1 MQKKY
6 FNFQP
11 KGINTNM
18 SFKFQ
23 SNEYATYMKNIRL
36 TEDNNGVLSLQFEKG
51 NTKLLDIS
59 GTPIGVC
66 ILNKYLIIFTHS
78 TRLEGTEIFSTTDNI
93 YRIEIREDT
102 LNKELLFSGN
112 LNFDTNH
119 PIETLGVYENE
130 NIQKVYFIDG
140 KNQARVINIVY
151 TYRDRID
158 KYENKNIPISLI
170 DKSFDFVAEL
180 QLQEHIVI
188 SKILGNG
195 SFPQGTIQYVFSYY
209 NKNGRQSNLFYQS
222 PLQYLSY
229 ASGVSPEDKVN
240 CSFKLKI
247 YNPDKQFDYLRIYS
261 IIRTSQ
267 DATPTVKRVVDLSI
281 SDTNKNKTSL
291 SKVSTLNTG
300 SNLDDFGK
308 TMEVTNIAKFEQI
321 DNYNNGLYV
330 QGAVCYGK
338 YLFQAYIGGKFIDI
352 IDLETNQKQALL
364 TINIDVNTRAYHGNV
379 LSFGKD
385 IAPGSNFPYLYY
397 SCENNSN
404 PQILVI
410 KITSSNADSNQ
421 WTGELV
427 QTIYLPESNGGN
439 SQNGS
444 TDISTTFKHYYQ
456 NGCIDTENNC
466 IWVSGYTMESFNSNI
481 GAYDNNK
488 LIYRKY
494 ELPSVSEKKVYFSYN
509 NVLDSFILPFK
520 KGTQGMV
527 IRNNKLY
534 QCFGYDKGDVY
545 DEFLDCINLS
555 TKQIFH
561 SYQFPKT
568 QLAGL
573 GEELES
579 PYIYKNNLY
588 LSATVNSWRYYTLWS
603 ISFNGGGDIIV
614 PPEPPIPEEKADISF
629 IDNGSIGDIIDPTEL
644 LYLGGN
650 TICPNTFEQKD
661 GTLFLGNYEI
671 KNNDLTKEQVTNLA
685 ALLHDKISFKEI
697 STSINTNIDYYNY
710 EGLLLSEDI
719 AGFKYLE
726 YYGIAIQFQNING
739 RFSSPI
745 YLGSIRNYIPSKI
758 IQNGTSIKS
767 KRAIITCNFVT
778 GEISK
783 IIDLN
788 IWKKAR
794 LLMVKSDNSLR
805 TIQCQG
811 IVSPTVF
818 NYSDRYNNAAFA
830 MADWKM
836 SPIGHNCKPLTSNA
850 YTDCEI
856 QNISFS
862 RSPFSNSYK
871 GNVRDLTLKYWHIP
885 IASYQPECYYAAM
898 YDSGKLAKSF
908 AREAPQSYS
917 RTLEMINE
925 AYPDLTKDILK
936 AAIPVEEWRKYN
948 QDNLGSHVFNNIGNP
963 LYKDYLDNFSECFAR
978 DESIVTF
985 NSPDIE
991 EQANNINVYNTK
1003 FRIIGVL
1010 ESKPLFANFLVQG
1023 ENLND
1028 PSLGEIKI
1036 KQFDKLYSSL
1046 LWRDMDSSWDNL
1058 GSYDVN
1064 KDWLFATYLWHRETS
1079 FSDNGI
1085 EKKNSDGNSRKV
1097 WSKPLKKI
1105 ISNTRICNTL
1115 YLKDSIN
1122 YLSEIEEDK
1131 KFNYYD
1137 INLNECKVITTNNDS
1152 LYTIKS
1158 NQDSFYGKEKLTYY
1172 SDVNKLFPTHIEYNI
1187 RGVSYTGGNLLNYI
1201 ETDSYSNV
1209 KVDNKIVT
1217 SKDPIRIKYK
1227 ETPHAILNFATDNNQ
1242 VVTLPK
1248 PFETISITPQAKYFV
1263 FWNAVDRGSTTLNQR
1278 SYYKDSYLFK
1288 DWMDENSSTF
1298 ATTQNP
1304 YTGDNIK
1311 SFLNSEYSNI
1321 NVNRYDYYYLAELYT
1336 TNNSPYETYTGN
1348 KDIISQY
1355 SFISIGEPI
1364 DLEES
1369 VTLTGK
1375 YGDTYYQRWDCLK
1388 TFPYSTDDK
1397 NQYIDITS
1405 FFVESRINLDG
1416 RYDKQRGL
1424 KYNLGV
1430 LNTNF
1435 NLINK
1440 SYTQRNNFFNY
1451 RQIEDEGVN
1460 NFPNQITISK
1470 TKVLGEDVDSW
1481 TNITLASVFD
1491 LDGDKGKLNAIRK
1504 INNDLYCFQDN
1515 GISRLLY
1522 NSRVQV
1528 NTSDGV
1534 PIEIANSAK
1543 LQDKQYLSDSIGCQN
1558 KWAIKSTSSGIYFID
1573 NYNGGL
1579 YKLTS
1584 NGIESIS
1591 NNKMKNYFSSLP
1603 IGEWSPNN
1611 ITAKID
1617 YDDITKDLYII
1628 TKDSSLAYNEFLG
1641 EFTSFY
1647 SYNPLYIVNLQDKSL
1662 QLQTERIQD
1671 SALSEDITNIWE
1683 SYKGNYGSFYG
1694 SDKAEA
1700 NVEFIANG
1708 DFDSDKVFE
1717 TVELTTSDIAK
1728 INNWKADCYPFDTL
1742 EVSNEYQRGKNE
1754 ASFTNVKKKF
1764 RTWRWQVPRNNKKNE
1779 DGVITNR
1786 DRIRNMWAK
1795 IRLSKNYNS
1804 PLSIYDINVAYY
1816 S

>member
-11 KGINTNM
+11 KGMNTNM

-51 NTKLLDIS
+51 NKILNTGIS
-59 GTPIGVC
+59 GCVIGTCV
-66 ILNKYLIIFTHS
+66 LNKYLVLFTQKTEAHRRPDGS
-78 TRLEGTEIFSTTDNI
+78 IVSYNIDSIYRLEIVDN
-93 YRIEIREDT
+93 
-102 LNKELLFSGN
+102 ELITAQLFEGS
-112 LNFDTNH
+112 LNFDTKY

-140 KNQARVINIVY
+140 KNQARVINILEDY
-151 TYRDRID
+151 TA
-158 KYENKNIPISLI
+158 KYEDIIEYKATA
-170 DKSFDFVAEL
+170 FDFVPEL
-180 QLQEHIVI
+180 QLNESI
-188 SKILGNG
+188 SIKKIIGTG
-195 SFPQGTIQYVFSYY
+195 EFPQGTIQYVFSYY
-209 NKNGRQSNLFYQS
+209 NKNGRQSNLFTQS
-222 PLQYLSY
+222 DLQYLAY
-229 ASGVSPEDKVN
+229 NKGVSPEEKVN
-240 CSFKLKI
+240 CSFKI
-247 YNPDKQFDYLRIYS
+247 YIDNVDRQFDYLRIYS

-456 NGCIDTENNC
+456 NGCIDAENNC

-661 GTLFLGNYEI
+661 GTLFIGNYTINNNDISEETAIKIRNLLGN
-671 KNNDLTKEQVTNLA
+671 KLG
-685 ALLHDKISFKEI
+685 FKYRA
-697 STSINTNIDYYNY
+697 TSISYKGKNDYYNY
-710 EGLLLSEDI
+710 EGQLGESDV
-719 AGFKYLE
+719 AGFKYME
-726 YYGIAIQFQNING
+726 WYGVAIQFQNKNG

-745 YLGSIRNYIPSKI
+745 YLGSTRNYFPPSI
-758 IQNGTSIKS
+758 VDYNLSEEVGVNRGELNLDID
-767 KRAIITCNFVT
+767 ITELV
-778 GEISK
+778 K
-783 IIDLN
+783 IIDTN
-788 IWKKAR
+788 IWVKAR
-794 LLMVKSDNSLR
+794 LLIVNPTNSLK
-805 TIQCQG
+805 TVLCQG
-811 IVSPTVF
+811 IISSTVF
-818 NYSDRYNNAAFA
+818 NYRDRYNNAPFTMSSWRMNSLGKHLNSLFA
-830 MADWKM
+830 NSISW
-836 SPIGHNCKPLTSNA
+836 G
-850 YTDCEI
+850 EI
-856 QNISFS
+856 QNIEFS
-862 RSPFSNSYK
+862 KSPIIIGESS
-871 GNVRDLTLKYWHIP
+871 T
-885 IASYQPECYYAAM
+885 
-898 YDSGKLAKSF
+898 
-908 AREAPQSYS
+908 
-917 RTLEMINE
+917 
-925 AYPDLTKDILK
+925 TKI
-936 AAIPVEEWRKYN
+936 
-948 QDNLGSHVFNNIGNP
+948 NIGCTISLGYYRTIVISEDNRV
-963 LYKDYLDNFSECFAR
+963 LYDKTSPTTIKAKENLKKWNSNIDITKISDDSWKNNATILQEIKINDVDTIVNDFGECFAY
-978 DESIVTF
+978 DESLVTF

-991 EQANNINVYNTK
+991 NQYNNINKNAK
-1003 FRIIGVL
+1003 LRIIGIL
-1010 ESKPLFANFLVQG
+1010 KSNPLFSNYLIQG
-1023 ENLND
+1023 SDLND
-1028 PSLGEIKI
+1028 PSKGNVPTKNIKN
-1036 KQFDKLYSSL
+1036 FTSAL

-1058 GSYDVN
+1058 GDYDAN

-1079 FSDNGI
+1079 YSDNGI

-1097 WSKPLKKI
+1097 WSKPVKKI
-1105 ISNTRICNTL
+1105 ISNTRECTTS
-1115 YLKDSIN
+1115 YLRDS
-1122 YLSEIEEDK
+1122 LSYIDDIEEIN
-1131 KFNYYD
+1131 KFNYYELPIDD
-1137 INLNECKVITTNNDS
+1137 IKVITTNNDAIYKLNS
-1152 LYTIKS
+1152 NMGNSYTETLS
-1158 NQDSFYGKEKLTYY
+1158 YT
-1172 SDVNKLFPTHIEYNI
+1172 SDTNKLFPTNNEYPIYGQQYYAYNEDSI
-1187 RGVSYTGGNLLNYI
+1187 SDYI
-1201 ETDSYSNV
+1201 TYNTII
-1209 KVDNKIVT
+1209 VDGKAVT
-1217 SKDPIRIKYK
+1217 SKDPVRIKYR
-1227 ETPHAILNFATDNNQ
+1227 ETPHAIISFGSKNNST
-1242 VVTLPK
+1242 VKLPRMSINHKSEIDRVGEDAVTRRL
-1248 PFETISITPQAKYFV
+1248 
-1263 FWNAVDRGSTTLNQR
+1263 FWNTKNN
-1278 SYYKDSYLFK
+1278 SYTKDFIWTKYINEYTNY
-1288 DWMDENSSTF
+1288 M
-1298 ATTQNP
+1298 NP
-1304 YTGDNIK
+1304 TDIGNNYFFYNANP
-1311 SFLNSEYSNI
+1311 SI
-1321 NVNRYDYYYLAELYT
+1321 NDYYYLADLCVQDPDT
-1336 TNNSPYETYTGN
+1336 SPYELSNGN

-1355 SFISIGEPI
+1355 SFIPAGEAI
-1364 DLEES
+1364 N
-1369 VTLTGK
+1369 LTGETISLRGNH
-1375 YGDTYYQRWDCLK
+1375 GDTYYQRWDCLK

-1504 INNDLYCFQDN
+1504 INNDLYCFQDS
-1515 GISRLLY
+1515 GVSRLLY

-1558 KWAIKSTSSGIYFID
+1558 KWAIKSTPQGIYFVD
-1573 NYNGGL
+1573 TYNGEL
-1579 YKLTS
+1579 YRINDK
-1584 NGIESIS
+1584 GITPIS
-1591 NNKMKNYFSSLP
+1591 QNKFKNYFTKLRP
-1603 IGEWSPNN
+1603 NVWSPSLWNYNN
-1611 ITAKID
+1611 AEDFVDSIKLE
-1617 YDDITKDLYII
+1617 YDSTTSDLYII
-1628 TKDSSLAYNEFLG
+1628 NKDTALAYNELLG

-1647 SYNPLYIVNLQDKSL
+1647 DYGSVLYWINLEDKSL
-1662 QLQTERIQD
+1662 QIYNDEMYE
-1671 SALSEDITNIWE
+1671 A
-1683 SYKGNYGSFYG
+1683 YKGDYGTFKGKRNSP
-1694 SDKAEA
+1694 A
-1700 NVEFIANG
+1700 VIEFIANG

-1717 TVELTTSDIAK
+1717 TIELTTNDIAK

-1754 ASFTNVKKKF
+1754 ASSTNVKKKF
-1764 RTWRWQVPRNNKKNE
+1764 RTWRWQIPRNNKKNE
-1779 DGVITNR
+1779 DGIITNR

>member
-11 KGINTNM
+11 KGMNTNM

-78 TRLEGTEIFSTTDNI
+78 TRLKGTEISSTTDNI
-93 YRIEIREDT
+93 YRIEIKEDT

-158 KYENKNIPISLI
+158 EYERKNISINLI
-170 DKSFDFVAEL
+170 DKSLDFVAEL

-229 ASGVSPEDKVN
+229 ASGVSPEDKVD

-308 TMEVTNIAKFEQI
+308 TMKVTNIAKFEQI

-410 KITSSNADSNQ
+410 KITSSNTDSNQ

-588 LSATVNSWRYYTLWS
+588 LSATVNNWRYYTLWS

-661 GTLFLGNYEI
+661 GTLFIGNYTI
-671 KNNDLTKEQVTNLA
+671 NNNDISEETAIKIRNL
-685 ALLHDKISFKEI
+685 LSSKLGFKYKA
-697 STSINTNIDYYNY
+697 TSIFYKGKNDYYNY
-710 EGLLLSEDI
+710 EGQLGESDV
-719 AGFKYLE
+719 AGFKYME
-726 YYGIAIQFQNING
+726 WYGVAIQFQNKNG

-745 YLGSIRNYIPSKI
+745 YLGSTRNYFPSRIVDYNLSEVVGVNRGELNLDINITELAKI
-758 IQNGTSIKS
+758 VDT
-767 KRAIITCNFVT
+767 
-778 GEISK
+778 
-783 IIDLN
+783 N
-788 IWKKAR
+788 IWVKAR
-794 LLMVKSDNSLR
+794 LLIVNPTNNLKTVL
-805 TIQCQG
+805 CQG
-811 IVSPTVF
+811 IISSTVF
-818 NYSDRYNNAAFA
+818 NYRDRYNNAPFTMSSWRMNSLGKHLEPLFA
-830 MADWKM
+830 NSISWGEVQNIEFSK
-836 SPIGHNCKPLTSNA
+836 SPIIGGDSTTRIIIKCIMRLSYYRTIVVSEDTSVLYDRIATTIIKAKEKLKKWNA
-850 YTDCEI
+850 NIDITKIPDDSWKNNANIIQEI
-856 QNISFS
+856 
-862 RSPFSNSYK
+862 K
-871 GNVRDLTLKYWHIP
+871 
-885 IASYQPECYYAAM
+885 
-898 YDSGKLAKSF
+898 
-908 AREAPQSYS
+908 
-917 RTLEMINE
+917 IN
-925 AYPDLTKDILK
+925 DVDTIVNDF
-936 AAIPVEEWRKYN
+936 
-948 QDNLGSHVFNNIGNP
+948 G
-963 LYKDYLDNFSECFAR
+963 ECFAY
-978 DESIVTF
+978 DESLVTF

-991 EQANNINVYNTK
+991 NQYNNINK
-1003 FRIIGVL
+1003 KAKLRIIGIL
-1010 ESKPLFANFLVQG
+1010 KSNPLFSNYLIQG
-1023 ENLND
+1023 SDLND
-1028 PSLGEIKI
+1028 SSKGNVPTKNIKD
-1036 KQFDKLYSSL
+1036 FTSAL

-1058 GSYDVN
+1058 GDYDAN

-1079 FSDNGI
+1079 YSDNGI
-1085 EKKNSDGNSRKV
+1085 EKKNSNGNSRKV
-1097 WSKPLKKI
+1097 WSKPVKKI
-1105 ISNTRICNTL
+1105 ISNTRECTTF
-1115 YLKDSIN
+1115 YLRDCLSYIN
-1122 YLSEIEEDK
+1122 DIEEIN
-1131 KFNYYD
+1131 KFNYYELPIDD
-1137 INLNECKVITTNNDS
+1137 IKVITTNRDVIYKLNSNMGDS
-1152 LYTIKS
+1152 YTETLS
-1158 NQDSFYGKEKLTYY
+1158 YT
-1172 SDVNKLFPTHIEYNI
+1172 SDTNKLFPTNNEYPI
-1187 RGVSYTGGNLLNYI
+1187 YGQQYYAYKEDSTSDYI
-1201 ETDSYSNV
+1201 IYNTII
-1209 KVDNKIVT
+1209 VDDKAVT
-1217 SKDPIRIKYK
+1217 SKDPVRIKYK
-1227 ETPHAILNFATDNNQ
+1227 ETPHAIISFGSKNNSTIKLPRMSIKHKSEIDRVGEDA
-1242 VVTLPK
+1242 VVRKL
-1248 PFETISITPQAKYFV
+1248 
-1263 FWNAVDRGSTTLNQR
+1263 FWNTKNN
-1278 SYYKDSYLFK
+1278 SYTKDFIWTKYINEYANY
-1288 DWMDENSSTF
+1288 M
-1298 ATTQNP
+1298 NP
-1304 YTGDNIK
+1304 TNI
-1311 SFLNSEYSNI
+1311 EI
-1321 NVNRYDYYYLAELYT
+1321 NYFFYHANPSIIDYYYLADLCVQDPDT
-1336 TNNSPYETYTGN
+1336 SPYELSNGN

-1355 SFISIGEPI
+1355 SFIPAGEAIELIGDTI
-1364 DLEES
+1364 SLR
-1369 VTLTGK
+1369 GNH
-1375 YGDTYYQRWDCLK
+1375 GDTYYQRWDCLK

-1451 RQIEDEGVN
+1451 RQIEDEGVI

-1481 TNITLASVFD
+1481 TNVTLASVFD

-1515 GISRLLY
+1515 GISKLLY

-1528 NTSDGV
+1528 NTSDGI

-1754 ASFTNVKKKF
+1754 ASSINVKKKF
-1764 RTWRWQVPRNNKKNE
+1764 RTWRWQIPRNSKKNE
-1779 DGVITNR
+1779 DGIITNR

-1795 IRLSKNYNS
+1795 IKLSKKYNS

>member
-11 KGINTNM
+11 KGMNTNM

-51 NTKLLDIS
+51 NKILNTGIS
-59 GTPIGVC
+59 GCVIGTCV
-66 ILNKYLIIFTHS
+66 LNKYLVLFTQKTEAHRRPDGS
-78 TRLEGTEIFSTTDNI
+78 IVSYNIDSIYRLEIVDN
-93 YRIEIREDT
+93 
-102 LNKELLFSGN
+102 ELITAQLFEGS
-112 LNFDTNH
+112 LNFDTKY

-140 KNQARVINIVY
+140 KNQARVINILEDY
-151 TYRDRID
+151 TA
-158 KYENKNIPISLI
+158 KYEDIIEYKATA
-170 DKSFDFVAEL
+170 FDFVPEL
-180 QLQEHIVI
+180 QLNESI
-188 SKILGNG
+188 SIKKIIGTG
-195 SFPQGTIQYVFSYY
+195 EFPQGTIQYVFSYY
-209 NKNGRQSNLFYQS
+209 NKNGRQSNLFTQS
-222 PLQYLSY
+222 DLQYLAY
-229 ASGVSPEDKVN
+229 NKGVSPEEKVN
-240 CSFKLKI
+240 CSFKI
-247 YNPDKQFDYLRIYS
+247 YIDNVDRQFDYLRIYS

-456 NGCIDTENNC
+456 NGCIDAENNC

-661 GTLFLGNYEI
+661 GTLFIGNYTINNNDISEETAIKIRNLLGN
-671 KNNDLTKEQVTNLA
+671 KLG
-685 ALLHDKISFKEI
+685 FKYRA
-697 STSINTNIDYYNY
+697 TSISYKGKNDYYNY
-710 EGLLLSEDI
+710 EGQLGESDV
-719 AGFKYLE
+719 AGFKYME
-726 YYGIAIQFQNING
+726 WYGVAIQFQNKNG

-745 YLGSIRNYIPSKI
+745 YLGSTRNYFPPSI
-758 IQNGTSIKS
+758 VDYNLSEEVGVNRGELNLDID
-767 KRAIITCNFVT
+767 ITELV
-778 GEISK
+778 K
-783 IIDLN
+783 IIDTN
-788 IWKKAR
+788 IWVKAR
-794 LLMVKSDNSLR
+794 LLIVNPTNSLK
-805 TIQCQG
+805 TVLCQG
-811 IVSPTVF
+811 IISSTVF
-818 NYSDRYNNAAFA
+818 NYRDRYNNAPFTMSSWRMNSLGKHLNSLFA
-830 MADWKM
+830 NSISW
-836 SPIGHNCKPLTSNA
+836 G
-850 YTDCEI
+850 EI
-856 QNISFS
+856 QNIEFS
-862 RSPFSNSYK
+862 KSPIIIGESSTTKINIKCTIYLGYYRTIVISEDNRVLYDKTSPTTIKAKENLKKWNSNIDITKIS
-871 GNVRDLTLKYWHIP
+871 D
-885 IASYQPECYYAAM
+885 
-898 YDSGKLAKSF
+898 DSWKNNATILQEIK
-908 AREAPQSYS
+908 
-917 RTLEMINE
+917 IN
-925 AYPDLTKDILK
+925 DVDTIVNDF
-936 AAIPVEEWRKYN
+936 
-948 QDNLGSHVFNNIGNP
+948 G
-963 LYKDYLDNFSECFAR
+963 ECFAY
-978 DESIVTF
+978 DESLVTF

-991 EQANNINVYNTK
+991 NQYNNINKNAK
-1003 FRIIGVL
+1003 LRIIGIL
-1010 ESKPLFANFLVQG
+1010 KSNPLFSNYLIQG
-1023 ENLND
+1023 SDLND
-1028 PSLGEIKI
+1028 PSKGNVPTKNIKN
-1036 KQFDKLYSSL
+1036 FTSAL

-1058 GSYDVN
+1058 GDYDAN

-1079 FSDNGI
+1079 YSDNGI

-1097 WSKPLKKI
+1097 WSKPVKKI
-1105 ISNTRICNTL
+1105 ISNTRECTTS
-1115 YLKDSIN
+1115 YLRDS
-1122 YLSEIEEDK
+1122 LSYIDDIEEIN
-1131 KFNYYD
+1131 KFNYYELPIDD
-1137 INLNECKVITTNNDS
+1137 IKVITTNNDAIYKLNS
-1152 LYTIKS
+1152 NMGNSYTETLS
-1158 NQDSFYGKEKLTYY
+1158 YT
-1172 SDVNKLFPTHIEYNI
+1172 SDTNKLFPTNNEYPIYGQQYYAYNEDSI
-1187 RGVSYTGGNLLNYI
+1187 SDYI
-1201 ETDSYSNV
+1201 TYNTII
-1209 KVDNKIVT
+1209 VDGKAVT
-1217 SKDPIRIKYK
+1217 SKDPVRIKYR
-1227 ETPHAILNFATDNNQ
+1227 ETPHAIISFGSKNNST
-1242 VVTLPK
+1242 VKLPRMSINHKSEIDRVGEDAVTRRL
-1248 PFETISITPQAKYFV
+1248 
-1263 FWNAVDRGSTTLNQR
+1263 FWNTKNN
-1278 SYYKDSYLFK
+1278 SYTKDFIWTKYINEYTNY
-1288 DWMDENSSTF
+1288 M
-1298 ATTQNP
+1298 NP
-1304 YTGDNIK
+1304 TDIGNNYFFYNANP
-1311 SFLNSEYSNI
+1311 SI
-1321 NVNRYDYYYLAELYT
+1321 NDYYYLADLCVQDPDT
-1336 TNNSPYETYTGN
+1336 SPYELSNGN

-1355 SFISIGEPI
+1355 SFIPAGEAI
-1364 DLEES
+1364 N
-1369 VTLTGK
+1369 LTGETISLRGNH
-1375 YGDTYYQRWDCLK
+1375 GDTYYQRWDCLK

-1504 INNDLYCFQDN
+1504 INNDLYCFQDS
-1515 GISRLLY
+1515 GVSRLLY

-1558 KWAIKSTSSGIYFID
+1558 KWAIKSTPQGIYFVD
-1573 NYNGGL
+1573 TYNGEL
-1579 YKLTS
+1579 YRINDK
-1584 NGIESIS
+1584 GITPIS
-1591 NNKMKNYFSSLP
+1591 QNKFKNYFTKLRP
-1603 IGEWSPNN
+1603 NVWSPSLWNYNN
-1611 ITAKID
+1611 AEDFVDSIKLE
-1617 YDDITKDLYII
+1617 YDSTTSDLYII
-1628 TKDSSLAYNEFLG
+1628 NKDTALAYNELLG

-1647 SYNPLYIVNLQDKSL
+1647 DYGSVLYWINLEDKSL
-1662 QLQTERIQD
+1662 QIYNDGMYE
-1671 SALSEDITNIWE
+1671 A
-1683 SYKGNYGSFYG
+1683 YKGDYGTFKGKRNS
-1694 SDKAEA
+1694 SA
-1700 NVEFIANG
+1700 VIEFIANG

>member
-11 KGINTNM
+11 KGMNTNM

-51 NTKLLDIS
+51 NKILNTGIS
-59 GTPIGVC
+59 GCVIGTCV
-66 ILNKYLIIFTHS
+66 LNKYLVLFTQKTEAHRRPDGS
-78 TRLEGTEIFSTTDNI
+78 IVSYNIDSIYRLEIVDNELITTQ
-93 YRIEIREDT
+93 
-102 LNKELLFSGN
+102 LFEGS
-112 LNFDTNH
+112 LNFDTKY

-140 KNQARVINIVY
+140 KNQARVINILEDY
-151 TYRDRID
+151 TS
-158 KYENKNIPISLI
+158 KYEGIIEYKATAFN
-170 DKSFDFVAEL
+170 FVPEL
-180 QLQEHIVI
+180 QLNESI
-188 SKILGNG
+188 SIKKIIGTG
-195 SFPQGTIQYVFSYY
+195 EFPQGTIQYVFSYY

-240 CSFKLKI
+240 CSFKLRI

-267 DATPTVKRVVDLSI
+267 DATPTVKRVIDLSI
-281 SDTNKNKTSL
+281 SNTNKNETSL
-291 SKVSTLNTG
+291 TKVSTLNTG

-308 TMEVTNIAKFEQI
+308 TMKVNNIAKFEQI

-330 QGAVCYGK
+330 QGAACYGK
-338 YLFQAYIGGKFIDI
+338 YLFQAYIGGKLIDI

-364 TINIDVNTRAYHGNV
+364 TINIDVNTQAYHGNV

-397 SCENNSN
+397 SCENNSK

-427 QTIYLPESNGGN
+427 QTIYLPECNGGN

-444 TDISTTFKHYYQ
+444 IDISTTFKHYYQ
-456 NGCIDTENNC
+456 NGCIDAENNC
-466 IWVSGYTMESFNSNI
+466 IWVSGYTMESFNNNI

-488 LIYRKY
+488 LIYKKY

-534 QCFGYDKGDVY
+534 QCFGYDNEDVY
-545 DEFLDCINLS
+545 DEFLDCIDLS
-555 TKQIFH
+555 TKQVFH

-568 QLAGL
+568 QLEGL

-588 LSATVNSWRYYTLWS
+588 LSATVNSWRYYTLWN
-603 ISFNGGGDIIV
+603 ISFNGGGGTTV
-614 PPEPPIPEEKADISF
+614 KPSEPPIPEEEADISF

-661 GTLFLGNYEI
+661 GTLFIGNYTINNNDISKETAI
-671 KNNDLTKEQVTNLA
+671 KVRNLLGSKFGFKYRATSISYKGKNN
-685 ALLHDKISFKEI
+685 
-697 STSINTNIDYYNY
+697 YYNY
-710 EGLLLSEDI
+710 EGQLGESDV
-719 AGFKYLE
+719 AGFKYME
-726 YYGIAIQFQNING
+726 WYGVAIQFQNKNG

-745 YLGSIRNYIPSKI
+745 YLGSTRNYFPPYIVDYNLSEEVGVNRGELNLDI
-758 IQNGTSIKS
+758 D
-767 KRAIITCNFVT
+767 ITKL
-778 GEISK
+778 IK
-783 IIDLN
+783 IIDTN
-788 IWKKAR
+788 IWVKAR
-794 LLMVKSDNSLR
+794 LLIVNPTNSLK
-805 TIQCQG
+805 TVLCQG
-811 IVSPTVF
+811 IISSTVF
-818 NYSDRYNNAAFA
+818 NYRDRYNNAPFTMSSWRMNSLGKHLNPLFA
-830 MADWKM
+830 NSISW
-836 SPIGHNCKPLTSNA
+836 G
-850 YTDCEI
+850 EI
-856 QNISFS
+856 QNIEFS
-862 RSPFSNSYK
+862 KSPIIG
-871 GNVRDLTLKYWHIP
+871 GNTITKINIKCTINLAI
-885 IASYQPECYYAAM
+885 YYRTIVISEDNRVL
-898 YDSGKLAKSF
+898 YDKTSPNIITAKSNLKKWNSNIDVSKISDDSWKNN
-908 AREAPQSYS
+908 ATISQEI
-917 RTLEMINE
+917 EINSVNTIVN
-925 AYPDLTKDILK
+925 DF
-936 AAIPVEEWRKYN
+936 
-948 QDNLGSHVFNNIGNP
+948 G
-963 LYKDYLDNFSECFAR
+963 ECFAY
-978 DESIVTF
+978 DESLVTF

-991 EQANNINVYNTK
+991 NQYNNINKNTK
-1003 FRIIGVL
+1003 LRIIGIL
-1010 ESKPLFANFLVQG
+1010 KSNPLFSNYLIQG
-1023 ENLND
+1023 SDLND
-1028 PSLGEIKI
+1028 PSKGNVPTKNIKD
-1036 KQFDKLYSSL
+1036 FTSAL

-1058 GSYDVN
+1058 SDYDAN
-1064 KDWLFATYLWHRETS
+1064 KDWLFTTYLWHRETS
-1079 FSDNGI
+1079 YSDNGI

-1097 WSKPLKKI
+1097 WSKPVKKI
-1105 ISNTRICNTL
+1105 ISNTRECTTS
-1115 YLKDSIN
+1115 YLRDSLR
-1122 YLSEIEEDK
+1122 YVDDIEEIN
-1131 KFNYYD
+1131 KFNYYELPIDD
-1137 INLNECKVITTNNDS
+1137 IKVITTNSDAIYKLNSNMGDS
-1152 LYTIKS
+1152 YTETLS
-1158 NQDSFYGKEKLTYY
+1158 YT
-1172 SDVNKLFPTHIEYNI
+1172 SDTNKLFPTNNEYPIYGQQYYAYNEDSI
-1187 RGVSYTGGNLLNYI
+1187 SDYI
-1201 ETDSYSNV
+1201 TYNTII
-1209 KVDNKIVT
+1209 VDGKAVT
-1217 SKDPIRIKYK
+1217 SKDPVRIKYK
-1227 ETPHAILNFATDNNQ
+1227 ETPHAIISFGSKNNST
-1242 VVTLPK
+1242 VKLPRMSINHKSEMDRVGEDAVTRRL
-1248 PFETISITPQAKYFV
+1248 
-1263 FWNAVDRGSTTLNQR
+1263 FWNTKNN
-1278 SYYKDSYLFK
+1278 SYTKDFIWTKYI
-1288 DWMDENSSTF
+1288 N
-1298 ATTQNP
+1298 
-1304 YTGDNIK
+1304 
-1311 SFLNSEYSNI
+1311 EYSNYMNPTDIGTNYFFYNANPSI
-1321 NVNRYDYYYLAELYT
+1321 NDYYYLADLCVQDPDT
-1336 TNNSPYETYTGN
+1336 SPYELNTGN
-1348 KDIISQY
+1348 EDIISQY
-1355 SFISIGEPI
+1355 SFIPVGEAI
-1364 DLEES
+1364 R
-1369 VTLTGK
+1369 LTGETISLRGN

-1388 TFPYSTDDK
+1388 TFPYSTNDK

-1470 TKVLGEDVDSW
+1470 TKVLGEDIDSW

-1491 LDGDKGKLNAIRK
+1491 LDGDKGKINAIRK
-1504 INNDLYCFQDN
+1504 INNDLYCFQDS

-1543 LQDKQYLSDSIGCQN
+1543 LQDKQYLSNSIGCQN
-1558 KWAIKSTSSGIYFID
+1558 KWAIKSTPSGIYFVD
-1573 NYNGGL
+1573 AYNREL
-1579 YKLTS
+1579 YRINDK
-1584 NGIESIS
+1584 GITPIS
-1591 NNKMKNYFSSLP
+1591 QNKFKNYFTKLSP
-1603 IGEWSPNN
+1603 NVWSPSLWNYNN
-1611 ITAKID
+1611 AENFVDSIKLEYDSITS
-1617 YDDITKDLYII
+1617 DLYII
-1628 TKDSSLAYNEFLG
+1628 NKDTALAYNELLG

-1647 SYNPLYIVNLQDKSL
+1647 DYGSVLYWINLEDKSL
-1662 QLQTERIQD
+1662 QIYNDGMYE
-1671 SALSEDITNIWE
+1671 A
-1683 SYKGNYGSFYG
+1683 YKGDYGTFKGKRNRS
-1694 SDKAEA
+1694 A
-1700 NVEFIANG
+1700 VIEFIANG

-1728 INNWKADCYPFDTL
+1728 INNWKADYYPFDTL
-1742 EVSNEYQRGKNE
+1742 NVSNEYQEGNNI
-1754 ASFTNVKKKF
+1754 ASGTTIKKKF
-1764 RTWRWQVPRNNKKNE
+1764 RTWRWQIPRNNKKNE
-1779 DGVITNR
+1779 DGIITNR

>member
-78 TRLEGTEIFSTTDNI
+78 TRLKGTEISSTTDNI
-93 YRIEIREDT
+93 YRIEIKEDT

-158 KYENKNIPISLI
+158 EYERKNISINLI
-170 DKSFDFVAEL
+170 DKSLDFIAEL

-661 GTLFLGNYEI
+661 GTLFIGNYTI
-671 KNNDLTKEQVTNLA
+671 NNNDISEETAIKIRNL
-685 ALLHDKISFKEI
+685 LSSKLGFKYKA
-697 STSINTNIDYYNY
+697 TSIFYKGKNDYYNY
-710 EGLLLSEDI
+710 EGQLGESDV
-719 AGFKYLE
+719 AGFKYME
-726 YYGIAIQFQNING
+726 WYGVAIQFQNKNG

-745 YLGSIRNYIPSKI
+745 YLGSTRNYFPSRIVDYNLSEVVGVNRGELNLDINITELAKI
-758 IQNGTSIKS
+758 VDT
-767 KRAIITCNFVT
+767 
-778 GEISK
+778 
-783 IIDLN
+783 N
-788 IWKKAR
+788 IWVKAR
-794 LLMVKSDNSLR
+794 LLIVNPTNNLKTVL
-805 TIQCQG
+805 CQG
-811 IVSPTVF
+811 IISSTVF
-818 NYSDRYNNAAFA
+818 NYRDRYNNAPFTMSSWRMNSLGKHLKPLFA
-830 MADWKM
+830 NSISWGEVQNIEFSK
-836 SPIGHNCKPLTSNA
+836 SPIIGGNSTTRIIIKCIMRLSHYRTIVVSEDTRVLYDNTSPTIIKAKENLKKWNA
-850 YTDCEI
+850 NIDITKIPDDSWKNNANIIQEI
-856 QNISFS
+856 
-862 RSPFSNSYK
+862 K
-871 GNVRDLTLKYWHIP
+871 
-885 IASYQPECYYAAM
+885 
-898 YDSGKLAKSF
+898 
-908 AREAPQSYS
+908 
-917 RTLEMINE
+917 IN
-925 AYPDLTKDILK
+925 DVDTIVNDF
-936 AAIPVEEWRKYN
+936 
-948 QDNLGSHVFNNIGNP
+948 G
-963 LYKDYLDNFSECFAR
+963 ECFAY
-978 DESIVTF
+978 DESLVTF

-991 EQANNINVYNTK
+991 NQYNNINK
-1003 FRIIGVL
+1003 KAKLRIIGIL
-1010 ESKPLFANFLVQG
+1010 KSNPLFSNYLIQG
-1023 ENLND
+1023 SDLND
-1028 PSLGEIKI
+1028 SSKGNVPTKNIKD
-1036 KQFDKLYSSL
+1036 FTSAL

-1058 GSYDVN
+1058 GDYDAN

-1079 FSDNGI
+1079 YSDNGI
-1085 EKKNSDGNSRKV
+1085 EKKNSNGNSRKV
-1097 WSKPLKKI
+1097 WSKPVKKI
-1105 ISNTRICNTL
+1105 ISNTRECTTS
-1115 YLKDSIN
+1115 YLRDSLSYIN
-1122 YLSEIEEDK
+1122 DIEEIN
-1131 KFNYYD
+1131 KFNYYELPIDD
-1137 INLNECKVITTNNDS
+1137 IKVITTNRDVIYKLNSNMGDS
-1152 LYTIKS
+1152 YTETLS
-1158 NQDSFYGKEKLTYY
+1158 YT
-1172 SDVNKLFPTHIEYNI
+1172 SDTNKLFPTNNEYPI
-1187 RGVSYTGGNLLNYI
+1187 YGQQYYAYKEDSISDYI
-1201 ETDSYSNV
+1201 IYNTII
-1209 KVDNKIVT
+1209 VDGKAVT
-1217 SKDPIRIKYK
+1217 SKDPVRIKYK
-1227 ETPHAILNFATDNNQ
+1227 ETPHAIISFGSKNNSTIKLPRMSIKHKSEIDRVGEDA
-1242 VVTLPK
+1242 VVRKL
-1248 PFETISITPQAKYFV
+1248 
-1263 FWNAVDRGSTTLNQR
+1263 FWNTENN
-1278 SYYKDSYLFK
+1278 SYTKDFIWTKYINEYANY
-1288 DWMDENSSTF
+1288 M
-1298 ATTQNP
+1298 NP
-1304 YTGDNIK
+1304 TNIETNYFFYNANP
-1311 SFLNSEYSNI
+1311 SI
-1321 NVNRYDYYYLAELYT
+1321 NDYYYLADLCVQDPDT
-1336 TNNSPYETYTGN
+1336 SPYELSNGN

-1355 SFISIGEPI
+1355 SFIPAGEAIELIGDTI
-1364 DLEES
+1364 SLR
-1369 VTLTGK
+1369 GNH
-1375 YGDTYYQRWDCLK
+1375 GDTYYQRWDCLK

-1470 TKVLGEDVDSW
+1470 TKVLGEDIDSW

-1754 ASFTNVKKKF
+1754 ASSINVKKKF
-1764 RTWRWQVPRNNKKNE
+1764 RTWRWQIPRNSKKNE
-1779 DGVITNR
+1779 DGIITNR

-1795 IRLSKNYNS
+1795 IKLSKKYNS

>member
-11 KGINTNM
+11 KGMNTNM

-51 NTKLLDIS
+51 NKILNTGIS
-59 GTPIGVC
+59 GCVIGTCV
-66 ILNKYLIIFTHS
+66 LNKYLVLFTQKTEAHRRPDGS
-78 TRLEGTEIFSTTDNI
+78 IVSYNIDSIYRLEIVDN
-93 YRIEIREDT
+93 
-102 LNKELLFSGN
+102 ELITAQLFEGS
-112 LNFDTNH
+112 LNFDTKY

-140 KNQARVINIVY
+140 KNQARVINILEDY
-151 TYRDRID
+151 TA
-158 KYENKNIPISLI
+158 KYEDIIEYKATA
-170 DKSFDFVAEL
+170 FDFVPEL
-180 QLQEHIVI
+180 QLNESI
-188 SKILGNG
+188 SIKKIIGTG
-195 SFPQGTIQYVFSYY
+195 EFPQGTIQYVFSYY
-209 NKNGRQSNLFYQS
+209 NKNGRQSNLFTQS
-222 PLQYLSY
+222 DLQYLAY
-229 ASGVSPEDKVN
+229 NKGVSPEEKVN
-240 CSFKLKI
+240 CSFKI
-247 YNPDKQFDYLRIYS
+247 YIDNVDRQFDYLRIYS

-456 NGCIDTENNC
+456 NGCIDAENNC

-661 GTLFLGNYEI
+661 GTLFIGNYTINNNDISEETAIKIRNLLGN
-671 KNNDLTKEQVTNLA
+671 KLG
-685 ALLHDKISFKEI
+685 FKYRA
-697 STSINTNIDYYNY
+697 TSISYKGKNDYYNY
-710 EGLLLSEDI
+710 EGQLGESDV
-719 AGFKYLE
+719 AGFKYME
-726 YYGIAIQFQNING
+726 WYGVAIQFQNKNG

-745 YLGSIRNYIPSKI
+745 YLGSTRNYFPPSI
-758 IQNGTSIKS
+758 VDYNLSEEVGVNRGELNLDID
-767 KRAIITCNFVT
+767 ITELV
-778 GEISK
+778 K
-783 IIDLN
+783 IIDTN
-788 IWKKAR
+788 IWVKAR
-794 LLMVKSDNSLR
+794 LLIVNPTNSLK
-805 TIQCQG
+805 TVLCQG
-811 IVSPTVF
+811 IISSTVF
-818 NYSDRYNNAAFA
+818 NYRDRYNNAPFTMSSWRMNSLGKHLNSLFA
-830 MADWKM
+830 NSISW
-836 SPIGHNCKPLTSNA
+836 G
-850 YTDCEI
+850 EI
-856 QNISFS
+856 QNIEFS
-862 RSPFSNSYK
+862 KSPIIIGESSTTKINIKCTIYLGYYRTIVISEDNRVLYDKTSPTIIKAKENLKKWNSNIDITKIS
-871 GNVRDLTLKYWHIP
+871 D
-885 IASYQPECYYAAM
+885 
-898 YDSGKLAKSF
+898 DSWKNNATILQEIK
-908 AREAPQSYS
+908 
-917 RTLEMINE
+917 IN
-925 AYPDLTKDILK
+925 DVDTIVNDF
-936 AAIPVEEWRKYN
+936 
-948 QDNLGSHVFNNIGNP
+948 G
-963 LYKDYLDNFSECFAR
+963 ECFAY
-978 DESIVTF
+978 DESLVTF

-991 EQANNINVYNTK
+991 NQYNNINKNAK
-1003 FRIIGVL
+1003 LRIIGIL
-1010 ESKPLFANFLVQG
+1010 KSNPLFSNYLIQG
-1023 ENLND
+1023 SDLND
-1028 PSLGEIKI
+1028 PSKGNVPTKNIKN
-1036 KQFDKLYSSL
+1036 FTSAL

-1058 GSYDVN
+1058 GDYDAN

-1079 FSDNGI
+1079 YSDNGI

-1097 WSKPLKKI
+1097 WSKPVKKI
-1105 ISNTRICNTL
+1105 ISNTRECTTS
-1115 YLKDSIN
+1115 YLRDS
-1122 YLSEIEEDK
+1122 LSYIDDIEEIN
-1131 KFNYYD
+1131 KFNYYELPIDD
-1137 INLNECKVITTNNDS
+1137 IKVITTNNDAIYKLNS
-1152 LYTIKS
+1152 NMGNSYTETLS
-1158 NQDSFYGKEKLTYY
+1158 YT
-1172 SDVNKLFPTHIEYNI
+1172 SDTNKLFPTNNEYPIYGQQYYAYNEDSI
-1187 RGVSYTGGNLLNYI
+1187 SDYI
-1201 ETDSYSNV
+1201 TYNTII
-1209 KVDNKIVT
+1209 VDGKAVT
-1217 SKDPIRIKYK
+1217 SKDPVRIKYR
-1227 ETPHAILNFATDNNQ
+1227 ETPHAIISFGSKNNST
-1242 VVTLPK
+1242 VKLPR
-1248 PFETISITPQAKYFV
+1248 ISINHKSEIDRVGEDAVTRRL
-1263 FWNAVDRGSTTLNQR
+1263 FWNTKNN
-1278 SYYKDSYLFK
+1278 SYTKDFIWTKYINEYTNY
-1288 DWMDENSSTF
+1288 M
-1298 ATTQNP
+1298 NP
-1304 YTGDNIK
+1304 TDIGNNYFFYNANP
-1311 SFLNSEYSNI
+1311 SI
-1321 NVNRYDYYYLAELYT
+1321 NDYYYLADLCVQDPDT
-1336 TNNSPYETYTGN
+1336 SPYELSNGN

-1355 SFISIGEPI
+1355 SFIPAGEAI
-1364 DLEES
+1364 N
-1369 VTLTGK
+1369 LTGETISLRGNH
-1375 YGDTYYQRWDCLK
+1375 GDTYYQRWDCLK

-1451 RQIEDEGVN
+1451 RQIEDEGVV

-1481 TNITLASVFD
+1481 TNVTLASVFD

-1504 INNDLYCFQDN
+1504 INNDLYCFQDS
-1515 GISRLLY
+1515 GVSRLLY

-1558 KWAIKSTSSGIYFID
+1558 KWAIKSTPQGIYFVD
-1573 NYNGGL
+1573 TYNGEL
-1579 YKLTS
+1579 YRINDK
-1584 NGIESIS
+1584 GITPIS
-1591 NNKMKNYFSSLP
+1591 QNKFKNYFTKLRP
-1603 IGEWSPNN
+1603 NVWSPSLWNYNN
-1611 ITAKID
+1611 AEDFVDSIKLE
-1617 YDDITKDLYII
+1617 YDSTTSDLYII
-1628 TKDSSLAYNEFLG
+1628 NKDTALAYNELLG

-1647 SYNPLYIVNLQDKSL
+1647 DYGSVLYWINLEDKSL
-1662 QLQTERIQD
+1662 QIYNDGMYE
-1671 SALSEDITNIWE
+1671 A
-1683 SYKGNYGSFYG
+1683 YKGDYGTFKGKRNSP
-1694 SDKAEA
+1694 A
-1700 NVEFIANG
+1700 VIEFIANG

-1717 TVELTTSDIAK
+1717 TIELTTSDIAK

-1754 ASFTNVKKKF
+1754 ASSTNVKKKF
-1764 RTWRWQVPRNNKKNE
+1764 RTWRWQIPRNNKKNE
-1779 DGVITNR
+1779 DGIITNR

>member
-11 KGINTNM
+11 KGMNTNM

-78 TRLEGTEIFSTTDNI
+78 TRLKGTEISSTTDNI
-93 YRIEIREDT
+93 YRIEIKEDT

-158 KYENKNIPISLI
+158 EYERKNISINLI
-170 DKSFDFVAEL
+170 DKSLDFIAEL

-410 KITSSNADSNQ
+410 KITSSNTDSNQ

-661 GTLFLGNYEI
+661 GTLFIGNYTI
-671 KNNDLTKEQVTNLA
+671 NNNDISEETAIKIRNL
-685 ALLHDKISFKEI
+685 LSSKLGFKYKA
-697 STSINTNIDYYNY
+697 TSIFYKGKNDYYNY
-710 EGLLLSEDI
+710 EGQLGESDV
-719 AGFKYLE
+719 AGFKYME
-726 YYGIAIQFQNING
+726 WYGVAIQFQNKNG

-745 YLGSIRNYIPSKI
+745 YLGSTRNYFPSRIVDYNLSEVVGVNRGELNLDINIIELAKI
-758 IQNGTSIKS
+758 VDT
-767 KRAIITCNFVT
+767 
-778 GEISK
+778 
-783 IIDLN
+783 N
-788 IWKKAR
+788 IWVKAR
-794 LLMVKSDNSLR
+794 LLIVNPTNNLKTVL
-805 TIQCQG
+805 CQG
-811 IVSPTVF
+811 IISSTVF
-818 NYSDRYNNAAFA
+818 NYRDRYNNAPFTMSSWRMNSLGKHLKPLFA
-830 MADWKM
+830 NSISWGEVQNIEFSK
-836 SPIGHNCKPLTSNA
+836 SPIIGGNSTTRIIIKCIMQLSHYRTIVVSEDTRVLYDNTSPTIIKAKENLKKWNA
-850 YTDCEI
+850 NIDITKIPDDSWKNNANIIQEI
-856 QNISFS
+856 
-862 RSPFSNSYK
+862 K
-871 GNVRDLTLKYWHIP
+871 
-885 IASYQPECYYAAM
+885 
-898 YDSGKLAKSF
+898 
-908 AREAPQSYS
+908 
-917 RTLEMINE
+917 IN
-925 AYPDLTKDILK
+925 DVDTIVNDF
-936 AAIPVEEWRKYN
+936 
-948 QDNLGSHVFNNIGNP
+948 G
-963 LYKDYLDNFSECFAR
+963 ECFAY
-978 DESIVTF
+978 DESLVTF

-991 EQANNINVYNTK
+991 NQYNNINK
-1003 FRIIGVL
+1003 KAKLRIIGIL
-1010 ESKPLFANFLVQG
+1010 KSNPLFSNYLIQG
-1023 ENLND
+1023 SDLND
-1028 PSLGEIKI
+1028 SSKGNVPTKNIKD
-1036 KQFDKLYSSL
+1036 FTSAL

-1058 GSYDVN
+1058 GDYDAN

-1079 FSDNGI
+1079 YSDNGI
-1085 EKKNSDGNSRKV
+1085 EKKNSNGNSRKV
-1097 WSKPLKKI
+1097 WSKPVKKI
-1105 ISNTRICNTL
+1105 ISNTRECTTS
-1115 YLKDSIN
+1115 YLRDSLSYIN
-1122 YLSEIEEDK
+1122 DIEEIN
-1131 KFNYYD
+1131 KFNYYELPIDD
-1137 INLNECKVITTNNDS
+1137 IKVITTNRDVIYKLNSNMGDS
-1152 LYTIKS
+1152 YTETLS
-1158 NQDSFYGKEKLTYY
+1158 YT
-1172 SDVNKLFPTHIEYNI
+1172 SDTNKLFPTNNEYPI
-1187 RGVSYTGGNLLNYI
+1187 YGQQYYAYKEDSISDYI
-1201 ETDSYSNV
+1201 IYNTII
-1209 KVDNKIVT
+1209 VDGKAVT
-1217 SKDPIRIKYK
+1217 SKDPVRIKYK
-1227 ETPHAILNFATDNNQ
+1227 ETPHAIISFGSKNNSTIKLPRMSIKHKSEIDRVGEDA
-1242 VVTLPK
+1242 VVRKL
-1248 PFETISITPQAKYFV
+1248 
-1263 FWNAVDRGSTTLNQR
+1263 FWNTENN
-1278 SYYKDSYLFK
+1278 SYTKDFIWTKYINEYANY
-1288 DWMDENSSTF
+1288 M
-1298 ATTQNP
+1298 NP
-1304 YTGDNIK
+1304 TNIETNYFFYNANP
-1311 SFLNSEYSNI
+1311 SI
-1321 NVNRYDYYYLAELYT
+1321 NDYYYLADLCVQDPDT
-1336 TNNSPYETYTGN
+1336 SPYELSNGN

-1355 SFISIGEPI
+1355 SFIPAGEAIELIGDTI
-1364 DLEES
+1364 SLR
-1369 VTLTGK
+1369 GNH
-1375 YGDTYYQRWDCLK
+1375 GDTYYQRWDCLK

-1470 TKVLGEDVDSW
+1470 TKVLGEDIDSW

-1683 SYKGNYGSFYG
+1683 SYKGNYGSFYD

-1754 ASFTNVKKKF
+1754 ASSINVKKKF
-1764 RTWRWQVPRNNKKNE
+1764 RTWRWQIPRNSKKNE
-1779 DGVITNR
+1779 DGIITNR

-1795 IRLSKNYNS
+1795 IKLSKKYNS
-1804 PLSIYDINVAYY
+1804 SLSIYDINVAYY

>member
-11 KGINTNM
+11 KGMNTNM
-18 SFKFQ
+18 SPKFQ
-23 SNEYATYMKNIRL
+23 SNEYATYMNNIRI
-36 TEDNNGVLSLQFEKG
+36 TKDDNGILSLQFERGNKRLNLDVKG
-51 NTKLLDIS
+51 CVI
-59 GTPIGVC
+59 GTCV
-66 ILNKYLIIFTHS
+66 LNKYLILFTQETNTFRRPTGEVVITKTDHIYRLEIIEEDLDVIEIFT
-78 TRLEGTEIFSTTDNI
+78 
-93 YRIEIREDT
+93 
-102 LNKELLFSGN
+102 GN
-112 LNFDTNH
+112 LNFDTDY
-119 PIETLGVYENE
+119 PLEALGVYENE

-140 KNQARVINIVY
+140 KNQARVINILENY
-151 TYRDRID
+151 NS
-158 KYENKNIPISLI
+158 KYQDNLPEY
-170 DKSFDFVAEL
+170 KSTAFDFIAEL
-180 QLQEHIVI
+180 QLKEEVSIY
-188 SKILGNG
+188 KIIGTG
-195 SFPQGTIQYVFSYY
+195 EFPQGTIQYVFSYY
-209 NKNGRQSNLFYQS
+209 NKNGRQSNLFTQS
-222 PLQYLSY
+222 DLQYLAY
-229 ASGVSPEDKVN
+229 NKGVSPEEKVN
-240 CSFKLKI
+240 CSFKI
-247 YNPDKQFDYLRIYS
+247 YIDNVDRQFDYLRIYS

-456 NGCIDTENNC
+456 NGCIDAENNC

-661 GTLFLGNYEI
+661 GTLFIGNYTINNNDISEETAIKIRNLLGN
-671 KNNDLTKEQVTNLA
+671 KLG
-685 ALLHDKISFKEI
+685 FKYRA
-697 STSINTNIDYYNY
+697 TSISYKGKNDYYNY
-710 EGLLLSEDI
+710 EGQLGESDV
-719 AGFKYLE
+719 AGFKYME
-726 YYGIAIQFQNING
+726 WYGVAIQFQNKNG

-745 YLGSIRNYIPSKI
+745 YLGSTRNYFPPRI
-758 IQNGTSIKS
+758 IDYNLSEEVGVNRGELNLDID
-767 KRAIITCNFVT
+767 ITELV
-778 GEISK
+778 K
-783 IIDLN
+783 IIDTN
-788 IWKKAR
+788 IWVKAR
-794 LLMVKSDNSLR
+794 LLIVNPTNSLK
-805 TIQCQG
+805 TVLCQG
-811 IVSPTVF
+811 IISSTVF
-818 NYSDRYNNAAFA
+818 NYRDRYNNAPFTMSSWRMNSLGKHLNSLFA
-830 MADWKM
+830 NSISW
-836 SPIGHNCKPLTSNA
+836 G
-850 YTDCEI
+850 EI
-856 QNISFS
+856 QNIEFS
-862 RSPFSNSYK
+862 KSPIIGESPTTKINIKCTIYLGYYRTIVISEDNRVLYDKTSPTTIKAKENLKKWNSNIDITKIS
-871 GNVRDLTLKYWHIP
+871 D
-885 IASYQPECYYAAM
+885 
-898 YDSGKLAKSF
+898 DSWKNNATILQEIK
-908 AREAPQSYS
+908 
-917 RTLEMINE
+917 IN
-925 AYPDLTKDILK
+925 DVDTIVNDF
-936 AAIPVEEWRKYN
+936 
-948 QDNLGSHVFNNIGNP
+948 G
-963 LYKDYLDNFSECFAR
+963 ECFAY
-978 DESIVTF
+978 DESLVTF

-991 EQANNINVYNTK
+991 NQYNNINKNAK
-1003 FRIIGVL
+1003 LRIIGIL
-1010 ESKPLFANFLVQG
+1010 KSNPLFSNYLIQG
-1023 ENLND
+1023 SDLND
-1028 PSLGEIKI
+1028 PSKGNVPTKNIKN
-1036 KQFDKLYSSL
+1036 FTSAL

-1058 GSYDVN
+1058 GDYDAN

-1079 FSDNGI
+1079 YSDNGI

-1097 WSKPLKKI
+1097 WSKPVKKI
-1105 ISNTRICNTL
+1105 ISNTRECTTS
-1115 YLKDSIN
+1115 YLRDS
-1122 YLSEIEEDK
+1122 LSYIDDIEEIN
-1131 KFNYYD
+1131 KFNYYELPIDD
-1137 INLNECKVITTNNDS
+1137 IKVITTNNDAIYKLNS
-1152 LYTIKS
+1152 NMGNSYTETLS
-1158 NQDSFYGKEKLTYY
+1158 YT
-1172 SDVNKLFPTHIEYNI
+1172 SDTNKLFPTNNEYPIYGQQYYAYNEDSI
-1187 RGVSYTGGNLLNYI
+1187 SDYI
-1201 ETDSYSNV
+1201 TYNTII
-1209 KVDNKIVT
+1209 VDGKAVT

-1227 ETPHAILNFATDNNQ
+1227 ETPHAIISFGSKNNST
-1242 VVTLPK
+1242 VKLPRMSINHKSEIDRVGEDAVTRRL
-1248 PFETISITPQAKYFV
+1248 
-1263 FWNAVDRGSTTLNQR
+1263 FWNTKNN
-1278 SYYKDSYLFK
+1278 SYTKDFIWTKYINEYANY
-1288 DWMDENSSTF
+1288 M
-1298 ATTQNP
+1298 NP
-1304 YTGDNIK
+1304 TDIGTNYFFYNANP
-1311 SFLNSEYSNI
+1311 SI
-1321 NVNRYDYYYLAELYT
+1321 NDYYYLADLCVQDPDT
-1336 TNNSPYETYTGN
+1336 SPYELSNGN

-1355 SFISIGEPI
+1355 SFIPAGETI
-1364 DLEES
+1364 N
-1369 VTLTGK
+1369 LTGETISLRGNH
-1375 YGDTYYQRWDCLK
+1375 GDTYYQRWDCLK

-1451 RQIEDEGVN
+1451 KQIEDEGVV
-1460 NFPNQITISK
+1460 NFPNQITMSK

-1481 TNITLASVFD
+1481 TNVTLASVFD

-1504 INNDLYCFQDN
+1504 INNDLYCFQDS

-1522 NSRVQV
+1522 NSRVQI

-1558 KWAIKSTSSGIYFID
+1558 KWAIKSTPQGIYFVD
-1573 NYNGGL
+1573 TYNGEL
-1579 YKLTS
+1579 YRINDK
-1584 NGIESIS
+1584 GITPIS
-1591 NNKMKNYFSSLP
+1591 QNKFKNYFTKLSSNV
-1603 IGEWSPNN
+1603 WSPSLWNYENSNN
-1611 ITAKID
+1611 FID
-1617 YDDITKDLYII
+1617 SIKLEYDSTTYDLYIVSRD
-1628 TKDSSLAYNEFLG
+1628 TALAYNELLG

-1647 SYNPLYIVNLQDKSL
+1647 DYGSTLYWVNLNDKSL
-1662 QLQTERIQD
+1662 QINKD
-1671 SALSEDITNIWE
+1671 SIYEA
-1683 SYKGNYGSFYG
+1683 YKGEYGLCYNHYTS
-1694 SDKAEA
+1694 A
-1700 NVEFIANG
+1700 NIEFIVNSE
-1708 DFDSDKVFE
+1708 FDLDKIFE
-1717 TVELTTSDIAK
+1717 TVELTTSDTAK
-1728 INNWKADCYPFDTL
+1728 INNWKADYYPFDTL

-1754 ASFTNVKKKF
+1754 ASSTNVKKKF
-1764 RTWRWQVPRNNKKNE
+1764 RTWRWQIPRNNKKNE
-1779 DGVITNR
+1779 DGIITNR

>member
-11 KGINTNM
+11 KGMNTNM

-36 TEDNNGVLSLQFEKG
+36 TEDDNGVLSLQFEKG
-51 NTKLLDIS
+51 NKILNTGIS
-59 GTPIGVC
+59 GCVIGTCV
-66 ILNKYLIIFTHS
+66 LNKYLVLFTQKTEAHRRPDGS
-78 TRLEGTEIFSTTDNI
+78 IVSYNIDSIYRLEIVDNELITTQ
-93 YRIEIREDT
+93 
-102 LNKELLFSGN
+102 LFEGS
-112 LNFDTNH
+112 LNFDTKY

-140 KNQARVINIVY
+140 KNQARVINILEDY
-151 TYRDRID
+151 TS
-158 KYENKNIPISLI
+158 KYEGIIEYKATA
-170 DKSFDFVAEL
+170 FDFVPEL
-180 QLQEHIVI
+180 QLNESI
-188 SKILGNG
+188 SIKKIIGTG
-195 SFPQGTIQYVFSYY
+195 EFPQGTIQYVFSYY

-240 CSFKLKI
+240 CSFKLRI

-267 DATPTVKRVVDLSI
+267 DATPTVKRVIDLSI
-281 SDTNKNKTSL
+281 SNTNKNETSL
-291 SKVSTLNTG
+291 TKVSTLNTG

-308 TMEVTNIAKFEQI
+308 TMKVNNIAKFEQI

-330 QGAVCYGK
+330 QGAACYGK
-338 YLFQAYIGGKFIDI
+338 YLFQAYIGGKLIDI
-352 IDLETNQKQALL
+352 IDLETNQKQSLL
-364 TINIDVNTRAYHGNV
+364 TINIDVNTQAYHGNV

-397 SCENNSN
+397 SCENNSK
-404 PQILVI
+404 PQILVM

-427 QTIYLPESNGGN
+427 QTIYLPECNGGN

-444 TDISTTFKHYYQ
+444 IDISTTFKHYYQ
-456 NGCIDTENNC
+456 NGCIDAENNC
-466 IWVSGYTMESFNSNI
+466 IWVSGYTMESFNNNV

-488 LIYRKY
+488 LIYKKY

-534 QCFGYDKGDVY
+534 QCFGYDNKDVY
-545 DEFLDCINLS
+545 DEFLDCIDLS

-588 LSATVNSWRYYTLWS
+588 LSATVNSWRYYTLWN
-603 ISFNGGGDIIV
+603 ISFNGGGGTTV
-614 PPEPPIPEEKADISF
+614 KPSEPPIPEEEADISF

-661 GTLFLGNYEI
+661 GTLFIGNYTI
-671 KNNDLTKEQVTNLA
+671 NNNDISEETAIKIRNL
-685 ALLHDKISFKEI
+685 LGSKLGFKYRA
-697 STSINTNIDYYNY
+697 TSISYKGKNDYYNY
-710 EGLLLSEDI
+710 EGQLGESDV
-719 AGFKYLE
+719 AGFKYME
-726 YYGIAIQFQNING
+726 WYGVAIQFQNKNG

-745 YLGSIRNYIPSKI
+745 YLGSTRNYFPPSIVDYNLSEEVGVNRGELNLDIDITELVKI
-758 IQNGTSIKS
+758 VDT
-767 KRAIITCNFVT
+767 
-778 GEISK
+778 
-783 IIDLN
+783 N
-788 IWKKAR
+788 IWVKAR
-794 LLMVKSDNSLR
+794 LLIVNPTNNLKTVL
-805 TIQCQG
+805 CQG
-811 IVSPTVF
+811 IISSTVF
-818 NYSDRYNNAAFA
+818 NYRDRYNNAPFTMSSWRMNSLGKHLNPLFA
-830 MADWKM
+830 NSISW
-836 SPIGHNCKPLTSNA
+836 G
-850 YTDCEI
+850 EI
-856 QNISFS
+856 QNIEASK
-862 RSPFSNSYK
+862 SPIIIGENTTTK
-871 GNVRDLTLKYWHIP
+871 VNIKCTTNLTI
-885 IASYQPECYYAAM
+885 YYRTIVISEDNRVL
-898 YDSGKLAKSF
+898 YDKTSPNIITAKSNLKKWNSNIDVSKIPDDSWKNN
-908 AREAPQSYS
+908 ATISQKIE
-917 RTLEMINE
+917 INSVNTIVN
-925 AYPDLTKDILK
+925 DF
-936 AAIPVEEWRKYN
+936 
-948 QDNLGSHVFNNIGNP
+948 G
-963 LYKDYLDNFSECFAR
+963 ECFAY
-978 DESIVTF
+978 DESLVTF

-991 EQANNINVYNTK
+991 NKYNNINKNTK
-1003 FRIIGVL
+1003 LRIIGIL
-1010 ESKPLFANFLVQG
+1010 KSNPLFSNYLIQG
-1023 ENLND
+1023 SNLND
-1028 PSLGEIKI
+1028 PSKGNVPTKNIKD
-1036 KQFDKLYSSL
+1036 FTSAL

-1058 GSYDVN
+1058 GDYDTN
-1064 KDWLFATYLWHRETS
+1064 KDWLFTTYLWHRETS
-1079 FSDNGI
+1079 YSDNGI

-1097 WSKPLKKI
+1097 WSKPIKKI
-1105 ISNTRICNTL
+1105 ISNTRECTTS
-1115 YLKDSIN
+1115 YLRDSLRYVDN
-1122 YLSEIEEDK
+1122 IEEIN
-1131 KFNYYD
+1131 KFNYYELPIDD
-1137 INLNECKVITTNNDS
+1137 IKVITTNSDAIYKLNSNMGDS
-1152 LYTIKS
+1152 YTETLS
-1158 NQDSFYGKEKLTYY
+1158 YT
-1172 SDVNKLFPTHIEYNI
+1172 SDTNKLFPTNNEYPIYGQQYYAYNEDSI
-1187 RGVSYTGGNLLNYI
+1187 SDYI
-1201 ETDSYSNV
+1201 TYNTII
-1209 KVDNKIVT
+1209 VDGKAVT
-1217 SKDPIRIKYK
+1217 SKDPVRIKYK
-1227 ETPHAILNFATDNNQ
+1227 ETPHAIISFGSKNNST
-1242 VVTLPK
+1242 VKLPRMSINHKSEIDKIGEDAVTRRL
-1248 PFETISITPQAKYFV
+1248 
-1263 FWNAVDRGSTTLNQR
+1263 FWNTKNN
-1278 SYYKDSYLFK
+1278 SYTKDFIWTKYI
-1288 DWMDENSSTF
+1288 N
-1298 ATTQNP
+1298 
-1304 YTGDNIK
+1304 
-1311 SFLNSEYSNI
+1311 EYSNYMNPTDIGTNYFFYNANPSI
-1321 NVNRYDYYYLAELYT
+1321 NDYYYLADLCVQDPDT
-1336 TNNSPYETYTGN
+1336 SPYELSNGN
-1348 KDIISQY
+1348 EDIISQY
-1355 SFISIGEPI
+1355 SFIPAGEAI
-1364 DLEES
+1364 K
-1369 VTLTGK
+1369 LTGDTISLRGNH
-1375 YGDTYYQRWDCLK
+1375 GDTYYQRWDCLK

-1405 FFVESRINLDG
+1405 FFIESRINLDG

-1430 LNTNF
+1430 LDTNF

-1470 TKVLGEDVDSW
+1470 TKVLGEDIDSW
-1481 TNITLASVFD
+1481 TNVTLASVFD

-1504 INNDLYCFQDN
+1504 INNDLYCFQDS

-1534 PIEIANSAK
+1534 PIEIANSSK

-1558 KWAIKSTSSGIYFID
+1558 KWAIKSTPSGIYFVD
-1573 NYNGGL
+1573 TYNREL
-1579 YKLTS
+1579 YRINDK
-1584 NGIESIS
+1584 GITPIS
-1591 NNKMKNYFSSLP
+1591 QNKFKNYFTKLSP
-1603 IGEWSPNN
+1603 NVWSPSLWNYNN
-1611 ITAKID
+1611 AENFVDSIKLEYDSITS
-1617 YDDITKDLYII
+1617 DLYII
-1628 TKDSSLAYNEFLG
+1628 NKDTALAYNELLG

-1647 SYNPLYIVNLQDKSL
+1647 DYGSVLYWINLEDKSL
-1662 QLQTERIQD
+1662 QIYNDGIYE
-1671 SALSEDITNIWE
+1671 A
-1683 SYKGNYGSFYG
+1683 YKGDYGTFKGKRNSF
-1694 SDKAEA
+1694 A
-1700 NVEFIANG
+1700 VIEFIANG

-1754 ASFTNVKKKF
+1754 ASSTNVKKKF
-1764 RTWRWQVPRNNKKNE
+1764 RTWRWQIPRNNKKNE
-1779 DGVITNR
+1779 DGIITNR

>member
-11 KGINTNM
+11 KGMNTNM

-78 TRLEGTEIFSTTDNI
+78 TRLKGTEISSTTDNI
-93 YRIEIREDT
+93 YRIEIKEDT

-158 KYENKNIPISLI
+158 EYERKNISINLI
-170 DKSFDFVAEL
+170 DKSLDFIAEL

-321 DNYNNGLYV
+321 DNYDNGLYV
-330 QGAVCYGK
+330 QGAICYGK

-410 KITSSNADSNQ
+410 KITSSNTDSNQ

-661 GTLFLGNYEI
+661 GTLFIGNYTI
-671 KNNDLTKEQVTNLA
+671 NNNDISEETAIKIRNL
-685 ALLHDKISFKEI
+685 LSSKLGFKYKA
-697 STSINTNIDYYNY
+697 TSIFYKGKNDYYNY
-710 EGLLLSEDI
+710 EGQLGESDV
-719 AGFKYLE
+719 AGFKYME
-726 YYGIAIQFQNING
+726 WYGVAIQFQNKNG

-745 YLGSIRNYIPSKI
+745 YLGSTRNYFPSRIVDYNLSEVVGVNRGELNLDINITELAKI
-758 IQNGTSIKS
+758 VDT
-767 KRAIITCNFVT
+767 
-778 GEISK
+778 
-783 IIDLN
+783 N
-788 IWKKAR
+788 IWVKAR
-794 LLMVKSDNSLR
+794 LLIVNPTNNLKTVL
-805 TIQCQG
+805 CQG
-811 IVSPTVF
+811 IISSTVF
-818 NYSDRYNNAAFA
+818 NYRDRYNNAPFTMSSWRMNSLGKHLKPLFA
-830 MADWKM
+830 NSISWGEVQNIEFSK
-836 SPIGHNCKPLTSNA
+836 SPIIGG
-850 YTDCEI
+850 
-856 QNISFS
+856 
-862 RSPFSNSYK
+862 NSTK
-871 GNVRDLTLKYWHIP
+871 
-885 IASYQPECYYAAM
+885 
-898 YDSGKLAKSF
+898 
-908 AREAPQSYS
+908 
-917 RTLEMINE
+917 IN
-925 AYPDLTKDILK
+925 DVDTIVNDF
-936 AAIPVEEWRKYN
+936 
-948 QDNLGSHVFNNIGNP
+948 G
-963 LYKDYLDNFSECFAR
+963 ECFAY
-978 DESIVTF
+978 DESLVTF

-991 EQANNINVYNTK
+991 NQYNNINK
-1003 FRIIGVL
+1003 KAKLRIIGIL
-1010 ESKPLFANFLVQG
+1010 KSNPLFSNYLIQG
-1023 ENLND
+1023 SDLND
-1028 PSLGEIKI
+1028 SSKGNVPTKNIKD
-1036 KQFDKLYSSL
+1036 FTSAL

-1058 GSYDVN
+1058 GDYDAN

-1079 FSDNGI
+1079 YSDNGI
-1085 EKKNSDGNSRKV
+1085 EKKNSNGNSRKV
-1097 WSKPLKKI
+1097 WSKPVKKI
-1105 ISNTRICNTL
+1105 ISNTRECTTS
-1115 YLKDSIN
+1115 YLRDSLSYIN
-1122 YLSEIEEDK
+1122 DIEEIN
-1131 KFNYYD
+1131 KFNYYELPIDD
-1137 INLNECKVITTNNDS
+1137 IKVITTNRDDIYKLNSNMGDS
-1152 LYTIKS
+1152 YTETLS
-1158 NQDSFYGKEKLTYY
+1158 YT
-1172 SDVNKLFPTHIEYNI
+1172 SDTNKLFPTNNEYPI
-1187 RGVSYTGGNLLNYI
+1187 YGQQYYAYKEDFISDYI
-1201 ETDSYSNV
+1201 TYDTII
-1209 KVDNKIVT
+1209 VDGKAVT

-1227 ETPHAILNFATDNNQ
+1227 ETPHAIISFGSKNNSTIKLPRMSIKHKSEIDR
-1242 VVTLPK
+1242 VGEDAVTRKL
-1248 PFETISITPQAKYFV
+1248 
-1263 FWNAVDRGSTTLNQR
+1263 FWNTENN
-1278 SYYKDSYLFK
+1278 SYTKDFIWTKYINEYANY
-1288 DWMDENSSTF
+1288 M
-1298 ATTQNP
+1298 NP
-1304 YTGDNIK
+1304 TNIETNYFFYNANP
-1311 SFLNSEYSNI
+1311 SI
-1321 NVNRYDYYYLAELYT
+1321 NDYYYLADLCVQDPDT
-1336 TNNSPYETYTGN
+1336 SPYELSNGN

-1355 SFISIGEPI
+1355 SFIPAGEAIELIGDTI
-1364 DLEES
+1364 SLR
-1369 VTLTGK
+1369 GNH
-1375 YGDTYYQRWDCLK
+1375 GDTYYQRWDCLK

-1470 TKVLGEDVDSW
+1470 TKVLGEDIDSW

-1754 ASFTNVKKKF
+1754 ASSINVKKKF
-1764 RTWRWQVPRNNKKNE
+1764 RTWRWQIPRNSKKNE
-1779 DGVITNR
+1779 DGIITNR

-1795 IRLSKNYNS
+1795 IKLSKKYNS

>member
-11 KGINTNM
+11 KGMNTNM

-78 TRLEGTEIFSTTDNI
+78 TRLKGTEISSTTDNI
-93 YRIEIREDT
+93 YRIEIKEDT

-158 KYENKNIPISLI
+158 EYERKNISINLI
-170 DKSFDFVAEL
+170 DKSLDFIAEL

-188 SKILGNG
+188 SKILSNG

-281 SDTNKNKTSL
+281 SDTNKNKISL

-308 TMEVTNIAKFEQI
+308 TMKVTNIAKFEQI

-364 TINIDVNTRAYHGNV
+364 IINIDVNTRAYHGNV

-661 GTLFLGNYEI
+661 GTLFIGNYTI
-671 KNNDLTKEQVTNLA
+671 NNNDISEETAIKIRNL
-685 ALLHDKISFKEI
+685 LNSKLGFKYKA
-697 STSINTNIDYYNY
+697 TSIFYKGKNDYYNY
-710 EGLLLSEDI
+710 EGQLGESDV
-719 AGFKYLE
+719 AGFKYME
-726 YYGIAIQFQNING
+726 WYGVAIQFQNKNG

-745 YLGSIRNYIPSKI
+745 YLGSTRNYFPSRIVDYNLSEVVGVNRGELNLDINITELAKI
-758 IQNGTSIKS
+758 VDT
-767 KRAIITCNFVT
+767 
-778 GEISK
+778 
-783 IIDLN
+783 N
-788 IWKKAR
+788 IWVKAR
-794 LLMVKSDNSLR
+794 LLIVNPTNNLKTVL
-805 TIQCQG
+805 CQG
-811 IVSPTVF
+811 IISSTVF
-818 NYSDRYNNAAFA
+818 NYRDRYNNAPFTMSSWRMNSLGKHLKPLFA
-830 MADWKM
+830 NSISWGEVQNIEFSK
-836 SPIGHNCKPLTSNA
+836 SPIIGGNSTTRIIIKCIMRLSHYRTIVVSEDTRVLYDNTSPTIIKAKENLKKWNA
-850 YTDCEI
+850 NIDITKIPDDSWKNNANIIQEI
-856 QNISFS
+856 
-862 RSPFSNSYK
+862 K
-871 GNVRDLTLKYWHIP
+871 
-885 IASYQPECYYAAM
+885 
-898 YDSGKLAKSF
+898 
-908 AREAPQSYS
+908 
-917 RTLEMINE
+917 IN
-925 AYPDLTKDILK
+925 DVDTIVNDF
-936 AAIPVEEWRKYN
+936 
-948 QDNLGSHVFNNIGNP
+948 G
-963 LYKDYLDNFSECFAR
+963 ECFAY
-978 DESIVTF
+978 DESLVTF

-991 EQANNINVYNTK
+991 NQYNNINK
-1003 FRIIGVL
+1003 KAKLRIIGIL
-1010 ESKPLFANFLVQG
+1010 KSNPLFSNYLIQG
-1023 ENLND
+1023 SDLND
-1028 PSLGEIKI
+1028 SSKGNVPTKNIKD
-1036 KQFDKLYSSL
+1036 FTSAL

-1058 GSYDVN
+1058 GDYDAN

-1079 FSDNGI
+1079 YSDNGI
-1085 EKKNSDGNSRKV
+1085 EKKNSNGNSRKV
-1097 WSKPLKKI
+1097 WSKPVKKI
-1105 ISNTRICNTL
+1105 ISNTRECTTS
-1115 YLKDSIN
+1115 YLRDSLSYIN
-1122 YLSEIEEDK
+1122 DIEEIN
-1131 KFNYYD
+1131 KFNYYELPIDD
-1137 INLNECKVITTNNDS
+1137 IKVITTNRDVIYKLNSNMGDS
-1152 LYTIKS
+1152 YTETLS
-1158 NQDSFYGKEKLTYY
+1158 YT
-1172 SDVNKLFPTHIEYNI
+1172 SDTNKLFPTNNEYPI
-1187 RGVSYTGGNLLNYI
+1187 YGQQYYAYKEDSISDYI
-1201 ETDSYSNV
+1201 IYNTII
-1209 KVDNKIVT
+1209 VDGKAVT
-1217 SKDPIRIKYK
+1217 SKDPVRIKYK
-1227 ETPHAILNFATDNNQ
+1227 ETPHAIISFGSKNNSTIKLPRMSIKHKSEIDRVGEDA
-1242 VVTLPK
+1242 VVRKL
-1248 PFETISITPQAKYFV
+1248 
-1263 FWNAVDRGSTTLNQR
+1263 FWNTENN
-1278 SYYKDSYLFK
+1278 SYTKDFIWTKYINEYANY
-1288 DWMDENSSTF
+1288 M
-1298 ATTQNP
+1298 NP
-1304 YTGDNIK
+1304 TNIETNYFFYNANP
-1311 SFLNSEYSNI
+1311 SI
-1321 NVNRYDYYYLAELYT
+1321 NDYYYLADLCVQDPDT
-1336 TNNSPYETYTGN
+1336 SPYELSNGN

-1355 SFISIGEPI
+1355 SFIPAGEAIELIGDTI
-1364 DLEES
+1364 SLR
-1369 VTLTGK
+1369 GNH
-1375 YGDTYYQRWDCLK
+1375 GDTYYQRWDCLK

-1451 RQIEDEGVN
+1451 RQIEDEGVI

-1481 TNITLASVFD
+1481 TNVTLASVFD

-1754 ASFTNVKKKF
+1754 ASSINVKKKF
-1764 RTWRWQVPRNNKKNE
+1764 RTWRWQIPRNSKKNE
-1779 DGVITNR
+1779 DGIITNR

-1795 IRLSKNYNS
+1795 IKLSKKYNS

>member
-11 KGINTNM
+11 KGMNTNM

-78 TRLEGTEIFSTTDNI
+78 TRLKGTEISSTTDNI
-93 YRIEIREDT
+93 YRIEIKEDT

-158 KYENKNIPISLI
+158 EYERKNISINLI
-170 DKSFDFVAEL
+170 DKSLDFIAEL

-534 QCFGYDKGDVY
+534 QCFGYDEGDVY

-661 GTLFLGNYEI
+661 GTLFIGNYTI
-671 KNNDLTKEQVTNLA
+671 NNNDISEETAIKIRNL
-685 ALLHDKISFKEI
+685 LSSKLGFKYKA
-697 STSINTNIDYYNY
+697 TSIFYKGKNDYYNY
-710 EGLLLSEDI
+710 EGQLGESDV
-719 AGFKYLE
+719 AGFKYME
-726 YYGIAIQFQNING
+726 WYGVAIQFQNKNG

-745 YLGSIRNYIPSKI
+745 YLGSTRNYFPSRIVDYNLSEVVGVNRGELNLDINITELAKI
-758 IQNGTSIKS
+758 VDT
-767 KRAIITCNFVT
+767 
-778 GEISK
+778 
-783 IIDLN
+783 N
-788 IWKKAR
+788 IWVKAR
-794 LLMVKSDNSLR
+794 LLIVNPTNNLKTVL
-805 TIQCQG
+805 CQG
-811 IVSPTVF
+811 IISSTVF
-818 NYSDRYNNAAFA
+818 NYRDRYNNAPFTMSSWRMNSLGKHLKPLFA
-830 MADWKM
+830 NSISWGEVQNIEFSK
-836 SPIGHNCKPLTSNA
+836 SPIIGGNSTTRIIIKCIMQLMYYRTIVVSEDTSVLYDNTSPTIIKAKENLKKWNA
-850 YTDCEI
+850 NIDITKIPDDSWKNNANIIQEI
-856 QNISFS
+856 
-862 RSPFSNSYK
+862 K
-871 GNVRDLTLKYWHIP
+871 
-885 IASYQPECYYAAM
+885 
-898 YDSGKLAKSF
+898 
-908 AREAPQSYS
+908 
-917 RTLEMINE
+917 IN
-925 AYPDLTKDILK
+925 DVDTIVNDF
-936 AAIPVEEWRKYN
+936 
-948 QDNLGSHVFNNIGNP
+948 G
-963 LYKDYLDNFSECFAR
+963 ECFAY
-978 DESIVTF
+978 DESLVTF

-991 EQANNINVYNTK
+991 NQYNNINK
-1003 FRIIGVL
+1003 KAKLRIIGIL
-1010 ESKPLFANFLVQG
+1010 KSNPLFSNYLIQG
-1023 ENLND
+1023 SDLND
-1028 PSLGEIKI
+1028 SSKGNVPTKNIKD
-1036 KQFDKLYSSL
+1036 FTSAL

-1058 GSYDVN
+1058 GDYDAN

-1079 FSDNGI
+1079 YSDNGI
-1085 EKKNSDGNSRKV
+1085 EKKNSNGNSRKV
-1097 WSKPLKKI
+1097 WSKPVKKI
-1105 ISNTRICNTL
+1105 ISNTRECTTS
-1115 YLKDSIN
+1115 YLRDSLRYIN
-1122 YLSEIEEDK
+1122 DIEEIN
-1131 KFNYYD
+1131 KFNYYELPIDD
-1137 INLNECKVITTNNDS
+1137 IKVITTNRDVIYKLNSNMGDS
-1152 LYTIKS
+1152 YTETLS
-1158 NQDSFYGKEKLTYY
+1158 YT
-1172 SDVNKLFPTHIEYNI
+1172 SDTNKLFPTNNEYPI
-1187 RGVSYTGGNLLNYI
+1187 YGQQYYAYKEDSISDYI
-1201 ETDSYSNV
+1201 IYNTII
-1209 KVDNKIVT
+1209 VDGKAVT
-1217 SKDPIRIKYK
+1217 SKDPVRIKYK
-1227 ETPHAILNFATDNNQ
+1227 ETPHAIISFGSKNNSTIKLPRMSIKHKSEIDRVGEDA
-1242 VVTLPK
+1242 VVRKL
-1248 PFETISITPQAKYFV
+1248 
-1263 FWNAVDRGSTTLNQR
+1263 FWNTENN
-1278 SYYKDSYLFK
+1278 SYTKDFIWTKYINEYANY
-1288 DWMDENSSTF
+1288 M
-1298 ATTQNP
+1298 NP
-1304 YTGDNIK
+1304 TNIETNYFFYNANP
-1311 SFLNSEYSNI
+1311 SI
-1321 NVNRYDYYYLAELYT
+1321 NDYYYLADLCVQNPDT
-1336 TNNSPYETYTGN
+1336 SPYESSNGN
-1348 KDIISQY
+1348 ESIISQY
-1355 SFISIGEPI
+1355 SFIPAGEAI
-1364 DLEES
+1364 K
-1369 VTLTGK
+1369 LTGETVSLRGNH
-1375 YGDTYYQRWDCLK
+1375 GDTYYQRWDCLK

-1451 RQIEDEGVN
+1451 RQIEDEGVI

-1481 TNITLASVFD
+1481 TNVTLASVFD

-1754 ASFTNVKKKF
+1754 ASSINVKKKF
-1764 RTWRWQVPRNNKKNE
+1764 RTWRWQIPRNSKKNE
-1779 DGVITNR
+1779 DGIITNR

-1795 IRLSKNYNS
+1795 IKLSKKYNS

>member
-11 KGINTNM
+11 KGMNTNM

-51 NTKLLDIS
+51 NKILNTGIS
-59 GTPIGVC
+59 GCVIGTCV
-66 ILNKYLIIFTHS
+66 LNKYLVLFTQKTEAHRRPDGS
-78 TRLEGTEIFSTTDNI
+78 IVSYNIDSIYRLEIVDN
-93 YRIEIREDT
+93 
-102 LNKELLFSGN
+102 ELITAQLFEGS
-112 LNFDTNH
+112 LNFDTKY

-140 KNQARVINIVY
+140 KNQARVINILEDY
-151 TYRDRID
+151 TA
-158 KYENKNIPISLI
+158 KYEDIIEYKATA
-170 DKSFDFVAEL
+170 FDFVPEL
-180 QLQEHIVI
+180 QLNESIFI
-188 SKILGNG
+188 KKIIGAG
-195 SFPQGTIQYVFSYY
+195 EFPQGTIQYVFSYY
-209 NKNGRQSNLFYQS
+209 NKNGRQSNLFTQS
-222 PLQYLSY
+222 DLQYLAY
-229 ASGVSPEDKVN
+229 NKGVSPEEKVN
-240 CSFKLKI
+240 CSFKI
-247 YNPDKQFDYLRIYS
+247 YIDNVDRQFDYLRIYS

-456 NGCIDTENNC
+456 NGCIDAENNC

-488 LIYRKY
+488 LIYSKY

-614 PPEPPIPEEKADISF
+614 PPEPPIPEEKTDILF

-661 GTLFLGNYEI
+661 GTLFIGNYTINNNDISEETAIKIRNLLGN
-671 KNNDLTKEQVTNLA
+671 KLG
-685 ALLHDKISFKEI
+685 FKYRA
-697 STSINTNIDYYNY
+697 TSISYKGKNDYYNY
-710 EGLLLSEDI
+710 EGQLGESDV
-719 AGFKYLE
+719 AGFKYME
-726 YYGIAIQFQNING
+726 WYGVAIQFQNKNG

-745 YLGSIRNYIPSKI
+745 YLGSTRNYFPPSI
-758 IQNGTSIKS
+758 VDYNLSEEVGVNRGELNLDID
-767 KRAIITCNFVT
+767 ITELV
-778 GEISK
+778 K
-783 IIDLN
+783 IIDTN
-788 IWKKAR
+788 IWVKAR
-794 LLMVKSDNSLR
+794 LLIVNPTNSLK
-805 TIQCQG
+805 TVLCQG
-811 IVSPTVF
+811 IISSTVF
-818 NYSDRYNNAAFA
+818 NYRDRYNNAPFTMSSWRMNSLGKHLNPLFA
-830 MADWKM
+830 NSISW
-836 SPIGHNCKPLTSNA
+836 G
-850 YTDCEI
+850 EI
-856 QNISFS
+856 QNIEFS
-862 RSPFSNSYK
+862 KSPIIIGESSTTKINIKCTISLGYYRTIVIFEDNVVLYDKTSPTIIKAKENLKKWNSNIDITKIS
-871 GNVRDLTLKYWHIP
+871 D
-885 IASYQPECYYAAM
+885 
-898 YDSGKLAKSF
+898 DSWKNNATILQEIK
-908 AREAPQSYS
+908 
-917 RTLEMINE
+917 IN
-925 AYPDLTKDILK
+925 DVDTIVNDF
-936 AAIPVEEWRKYN
+936 
-948 QDNLGSHVFNNIGNP
+948 G
-963 LYKDYLDNFSECFAR
+963 ECFAY
-978 DESIVTF
+978 DESLVTF

-991 EQANNINVYNTK
+991 NQYNNINKNAK
-1003 FRIIGVL
+1003 LRIIGIL
-1010 ESKPLFANFLVQG
+1010 KSNPLFSNYLIQG
-1023 ENLND
+1023 SDLND
-1028 PSLGEIKI
+1028 PSKGNVPTKNIKN
-1036 KQFDKLYSSL
+1036 FTSAL

-1058 GSYDVN
+1058 GDYDAN

-1079 FSDNGI
+1079 YSDNGI

-1097 WSKPLKKI
+1097 WSKPVKKI
-1105 ISNTRICNTL
+1105 ISNTRECTTS
-1115 YLKDSIN
+1115 YLRDS
-1122 YLSEIEEDK
+1122 LSYIDDIEEIN
-1131 KFNYYD
+1131 KFNYYELPIDD
-1137 INLNECKVITTNNDS
+1137 IKVITTNNDAIYKLNS
-1152 LYTIKS
+1152 NMGNSYTETLS
-1158 NQDSFYGKEKLTYY
+1158 YT
-1172 SDVNKLFPTHIEYNI
+1172 SDTNKLFPTNNKYPIYGQQYYAYNEDSI
-1187 RGVSYTGGNLLNYI
+1187 SDYI
-1201 ETDSYSNV
+1201 TYNTII
-1209 KVDNKIVT
+1209 VDGKAVT
-1217 SKDPIRIKYK
+1217 SKDPVRIKYR
-1227 ETPHAILNFATDNNQ
+1227 ETPHAIISFGSKNNST
-1242 VVTLPK
+1242 VKLPRM
-1248 PFETISITPQAKYFV
+1248 SINHKSEIDSVGEDALTRRL
-1263 FWNAVDRGSTTLNQR
+1263 FWNTKNN
-1278 SYYKDSYLFK
+1278 SYTKDFIWTKYINEYTNY
-1288 DWMDENSSTF
+1288 M
-1298 ATTQNP
+1298 NP
-1304 YTGDNIK
+1304 TDIGNNYFFYNANP
-1311 SFLNSEYSNI
+1311 SI
-1321 NVNRYDYYYLAELYT
+1321 NDYYYLADLCVQDPDT
-1336 TNNSPYETYTGN
+1336 SPYELSNGN

-1355 SFISIGEPI
+1355 SFIPAGEAI
-1364 DLEES
+1364 N
-1369 VTLTGK
+1369 LTGETISLRGNH
-1375 YGDTYYQRWDCLK
+1375 GDTYYQRWDCLK

-1504 INNDLYCFQDN
+1504 INNDLYCFQDS
-1515 GISRLLY
+1515 GVSRLLY

-1558 KWAIKSTSSGIYFID
+1558 KWAIKSTPQGIYFVD
-1573 NYNGGL
+1573 TYNGEL
-1579 YKLTS
+1579 YRINDK
-1584 NGIESIS
+1584 GITPIS
-1591 NNKMKNYFSSLP
+1591 QNKFKNYFTKLRSNV
-1603 IGEWSPNN
+1603 WSPSLWNYNN
-1611 ITAKID
+1611 AEDFVDSIKLE
-1617 YDDITKDLYII
+1617 YDSTTSDLYII
-1628 TKDSSLAYNEFLG
+1628 NKDTALAYNELLG

-1647 SYNPLYIVNLQDKSL
+1647 DYGSVLYWINLEDKSL
-1662 QLQTERIQD
+1662 QIYNDGMYE
-1671 SALSEDITNIWE
+1671 A
-1683 SYKGNYGSFYG
+1683 YKGDYGTFKGKRNSP
-1694 SDKAEA
+1694 A
-1700 NVEFIANG
+1700 VIEFIANG

-1717 TVELTTSDIAK
+1717 TIELTTSDIAK

-1754 ASFTNVKKKF
+1754 ASSTNVKKKF
-1764 RTWRWQVPRNNKKNE
+1764 RTWRWQIPRNNKKNE
-1779 DGVITNR
+1779 DGIITNR

>member
-11 KGINTNM
+11 KGMNTNM

-51 NTKLLDIS
+51 NKILNTGIS
-59 GTPIGVC
+59 GCVIGTCV
-66 ILNKYLIIFTHS
+66 LNKYLVLFTQKTEAHRRPDGS
-78 TRLEGTEIFSTTDNI
+78 IVSYNIDSIYRLEIVDN
-93 YRIEIREDT
+93 
-102 LNKELLFSGN
+102 ELITAQLFEGS
-112 LNFDTNH
+112 LNFDTKY

-140 KNQARVINIVY
+140 KNQARVINILEDY
-151 TYRDRID
+151 TA
-158 KYENKNIPISLI
+158 KYEDIIEYKATA
-170 DKSFDFVAEL
+170 FDFVPEL
-180 QLQEHIVI
+180 QLNESI
-188 SKILGNG
+188 SIKKIIGTG
-195 SFPQGTIQYVFSYY
+195 EFPQGTIQYVFSYY
-209 NKNGRQSNLFYQS
+209 NKNGRQSNLFTQS
-222 PLQYLSY
+222 DLQYLAY
-229 ASGVSPEDKVN
+229 NKGVSPEEKVN
-240 CSFKLKI
+240 CSFKI
-247 YNPDKQFDYLRIYS
+247 YIDNVDRQFDYLRIYS

-456 NGCIDTENNC
+456 NGCIDAENNC

-661 GTLFLGNYEI
+661 GTLFIGNYTINNNDISEETAIKIRNLLGN
-671 KNNDLTKEQVTNLA
+671 KLG
-685 ALLHDKISFKEI
+685 FKYRA
-697 STSINTNIDYYNY
+697 TSISYKGKNDYYNY
-710 EGLLLSEDI
+710 EGQLGESDV
-719 AGFKYLE
+719 AGFKYME
-726 YYGIAIQFQNING
+726 WYGVAIQFQNKNG

-745 YLGSIRNYIPSKI
+745 YLGSTRNYFPPSI
-758 IQNGTSIKS
+758 VDYNLSEEVGVNRGELNLDID
-767 KRAIITCNFVT
+767 ITELV
-778 GEISK
+778 K
-783 IIDLN
+783 IIDTN
-788 IWKKAR
+788 IWVKAR
-794 LLMVKSDNSLR
+794 LLIVNPTNSLK
-805 TIQCQG
+805 TVLCQG
-811 IVSPTVF
+811 IISSTVF
-818 NYSDRYNNAAFA
+818 NYRDRYNNAPFTMSSWRMNSLGKHLNSLFA
-830 MADWKM
+830 NSISW
-836 SPIGHNCKPLTSNA
+836 G
-850 YTDCEI
+850 EI
-856 QNISFS
+856 QNIEFS
-862 RSPFSNSYK
+862 KSPIIIGESSTTKINIKCTIYLGYYRTIVISEDNRVLYDKTSPTTIKAKENLKKWNSNIDITKIS
-871 GNVRDLTLKYWHIP
+871 D
-885 IASYQPECYYAAM
+885 
-898 YDSGKLAKSF
+898 DSWKNNATILQEIK
-908 AREAPQSYS
+908 
-917 RTLEMINE
+917 IN
-925 AYPDLTKDILK
+925 DVDTIVNDF
-936 AAIPVEEWRKYN
+936 
-948 QDNLGSHVFNNIGNP
+948 G
-963 LYKDYLDNFSECFAR
+963 ECFAY
-978 DESIVTF
+978 DESLVTF

-991 EQANNINVYNTK
+991 NQYNNINKNTK
-1003 FRIIGVL
+1003 LRIIGIL
-1010 ESKPLFANFLVQG
+1010 KSNPLFSNYLIQG
-1023 ENLND
+1023 SDLND
-1028 PSLGEIKI
+1028 PSKGNVPTKNIKN
-1036 KQFDKLYSSL
+1036 FTSAL

-1058 GSYDVN
+1058 GDYDAN

-1079 FSDNGI
+1079 YSDNGI

-1097 WSKPLKKI
+1097 WSKPVKKI
-1105 ISNTRICNTL
+1105 ISNTRECTTS
-1115 YLKDSIN
+1115 YLRDSLSYIN
-1122 YLSEIEEDK
+1122 DIEEIN
-1131 KFNYYD
+1131 KFNYYELPIDD
-1137 INLNECKVITTNNDS
+1137 IKVITTNRDVIYKLNSNMGDS
-1152 LYTIKS
+1152 YTETLS
-1158 NQDSFYGKEKLTYY
+1158 YT
-1172 SDVNKLFPTHIEYNI
+1172 SDTNKLFPTNNEYPI
-1187 RGVSYTGGNLLNYI
+1187 YGQQYYAYKEDSISDYI
-1201 ETDSYSNV
+1201 IYNTII
-1209 KVDNKIVT
+1209 VDGKAVT
-1217 SKDPIRIKYK
+1217 SKDPVRIKYK
-1227 ETPHAILNFATDNNQ
+1227 ETPHAIISFGSKNNSTIKLPRMSIKHKSEIDRVGEDA
-1242 VVTLPK
+1242 VVRKL
-1248 PFETISITPQAKYFV
+1248 
-1263 FWNAVDRGSTTLNQR
+1263 FWNTENN
-1278 SYYKDSYLFK
+1278 SYTKDFIWTKYINEYANY
-1288 DWMDENSSTF
+1288 M
-1298 ATTQNP
+1298 NP
-1304 YTGDNIK
+1304 TNIETNYFFYNANP
-1311 SFLNSEYSNI
+1311 SI
-1321 NVNRYDYYYLAELYT
+1321 NDYYYLADLCVQDPDT
-1336 TNNSPYETYTGN
+1336 SPYELSNGN

-1355 SFISIGEPI
+1355 SFIPAGEAI
-1364 DLEES
+1364 N
-1369 VTLTGK
+1369 LTGETISLRGNH
-1375 YGDTYYQRWDCLK
+1375 GDTYYQRWDCLK

-1504 INNDLYCFQDN
+1504 INNDLYCFQDS
-1515 GISRLLY
+1515 GVSRLLY

-1558 KWAIKSTSSGIYFID
+1558 KWAIKSTPQGIYFVD
-1573 NYNGGL
+1573 TYNGEL
-1579 YKLTS
+1579 YRINDK
-1584 NGIESIS
+1584 GITPIS
-1591 NNKMKNYFSSLP
+1591 QNKFKNYFTKLRP
-1603 IGEWSPNN
+1603 NVWSPSLWNYNN
-1611 ITAKID
+1611 AEDFVDSIKLE
-1617 YDDITKDLYII
+1617 YDSTTSDLYII
-1628 TKDSSLAYNEFLG
+1628 NKDTALAYNELLG

-1647 SYNPLYIVNLQDKSL
+1647 DYGSVLYWINLEDKSL
-1662 QLQTERIQD
+1662 QIYNDGMYE
-1671 SALSEDITNIWE
+1671 A
-1683 SYKGNYGSFYG
+1683 YKGDYGTFKGKRNSP
-1694 SDKAEA
+1694 A
-1700 NVEFIANG
+1700 VIEFIANG

-1717 TVELTTSDIAK
+1717 TIELTTNDIAK

-1754 ASFTNVKKKF
+1754 ASSTNVKKKF
-1764 RTWRWQVPRNNKKNE
+1764 RTWRWQIPRNNKKNE
-1779 DGVITNR
+1779 DGIITNR

>member
-11 KGINTNM
+11 KGMNTNM

-78 TRLEGTEIFSTTDNI
+78 TRLKGTKISSTTDNI
-93 YRIEIREDT
+93 YRIEIKEDT

-158 KYENKNIPISLI
+158 EYERKNISINLINKSL
-170 DKSFDFVAEL
+170 DFIAEL

-291 SKVSTLNTG
+291 SKVSTLNIG
-300 SNLDDFGK
+300 SNLNDFGK
-308 TMEVTNIAKFEQI
+308 IMKVTNIAKFEQI

-410 KITSSNADSNQ
+410 KITSSNTDSNQ

-481 GAYDNNK
+481 EAYDNNK

-534 QCFGYDKGDVY
+534 QCFGYDQGDVY

-588 LSATVNSWRYYTLWS
+588 LSATVNSWRYYTLWN
-603 ISFNGGGDIIV
+603 ISFNGGDGIIV

-661 GTLFLGNYEI
+661 GTLFIGNYTI
-671 KNNDLTKEQVTNLA
+671 NNNDISEETAIKIRNL
-685 ALLHDKISFKEI
+685 LSSKLGFKYKV
-697 STSINTNIDYYNY
+697 TSIFYKGKNDYYNY
-710 EGLLLSEDI
+710 EGQLNESDV
-719 AGFKYLE
+719 AGFKYME
-726 YYGIAIQFQNING
+726 WYGVAIQFQNKNG

-745 YLGSIRNYIPSKI
+745 YLGSTRNYFPSRIVDDNLLEVVGVNRGELNLDINITELAKI
-758 IQNGTSIKS
+758 VDT
-767 KRAIITCNFVT
+767 
-778 GEISK
+778 
-783 IIDLN
+783 N
-788 IWKKAR
+788 IWVKAR
-794 LLMVKSDNSLR
+794 LLIVNPTNNLKTVL
-805 TIQCQG
+805 CQG
-811 IVSPTVF
+811 IISSTVF
-818 NYSDRYNNAAFA
+818 NYRDRYNNAPFT
-830 MADWKM
+830 MSSWRMNSLGKHLKPLFTNSISWGEVQNIEVSK
-836 SPIGHNCKPLTSNA
+836 SPIIGGNSTTRIIIKCSIQFTLYRTIVVFEDTRVYDNTSSTIIKAKENLKKWNENIDITKIPDDSWKNKA
-850 YTDCEI
+850 NIIQEI
-856 QNISFS
+856 EIN
-862 RSPFSNSYK
+862 
-871 GNVRDLTLKYWHIP
+871 NVDTIVN
-885 IASYQPECYYAAM
+885 
-898 YDSGKLAKSF
+898 DFG
-908 AREAPQSYS
+908 
-917 RTLEMINE
+917 
-925 AYPDLTKDILK
+925 
-936 AAIPVEEWRKYN
+936 
-948 QDNLGSHVFNNIGNP
+948 
-963 LYKDYLDNFSECFAR
+963 ECFAY
-978 DESIVTF
+978 DESLVTF

-991 EQANNINVYNTK
+991 NQYNNINK
-1003 FRIIGVL
+1003 KAKLRIIGIL
-1010 ESKPLFANFLVQG
+1010 KSNPLFSNYLIQG
-1023 ENLND
+1023 SDLND
-1028 PSLGEIKI
+1028 YSKGNVPTKNIKD
-1036 KQFDKLYSSL
+1036 FTSAL

-1058 GSYDVN
+1058 GDYDAN

-1079 FSDNGI
+1079 YSDNSI
-1085 EKKNSDGNSRKV
+1085 EKKNSNGNSRKV
-1097 WSKPLKKI
+1097 WSKSVKKI
-1105 ISNTRICNTL
+1105 ISNTRECTTS
-1115 YLKDSIN
+1115 YLRDSLSYIN
-1122 YLSEIEEDK
+1122 DIEEIN
-1131 KFNYYD
+1131 KFNYYELPIDD
-1137 INLNECKVITTNNDS
+1137 IKVITTNRDVIYKLNSNMGDS
-1152 LYTIKS
+1152 YTETLS
-1158 NQDSFYGKEKLTYY
+1158 YT
-1172 SDVNKLFPTHIEYNI
+1172 SDTNKLFPTNNEYSIYGQQYYAYKKDSISDYITYNNI
-1187 RGVSYTGGNLLNYI
+1187 I
-1201 ETDSYSNV
+1201 
-1209 KVDNKIVT
+1209 VDGKAVT
-1217 SKDPIRIKYK
+1217 SKDPVRIKYK
-1227 ETPHAILNFATDNNQ
+1227 ETPHAIISFGFKNNS
-1242 VVTLPK
+1242 TIKLPRM
-1248 PFETISITPQAKYFV
+1248 SIKHKSDIDSIGEDAIPRKL
-1263 FWNAVDRGSTTLNQR
+1263 FWNTNNN
-1278 SYYKDSYLFK
+1278 SYTKDFIWTKYINEYANYMNPTDIETNYFFYN
-1288 DWMDENSSTF
+1288 ENPSI
-1298 ATTQNP
+1298 
-1304 YTGDNIK
+1304 D
-1311 SFLNSEYSNI
+1311 
-1321 NVNRYDYYYLAELYT
+1321 DYYYLADLCVQDPDT
-1336 TNNSPYETYTGN
+1336 SPYELSNGN

-1355 SFISIGEPI
+1355 SFIPAGEAIELIGDTI
-1364 DLEES
+1364 SLR
-1369 VTLTGK
+1369 GNN
-1375 YGDTYYQRWDCLK
+1375 GDTYYQRWDCLK

-1470 TKVLGEDVDSW
+1470 TKVLGEDIDSW
-1481 TNITLASVFD
+1481 TNITLASIFD

-1534 PIEIANSAK
+1534 PIEITNSAK

-1671 SALSEDITNIWE
+1671 SALSKDITNIWE

-1708 DFDSDKVFE
+1708 NFDSDKVFE

-1728 INNWKADCYPFDTL
+1728 INNWKSDYYPFDTL

-1754 ASFTNVKKKF
+1754 ASSINVKKKF
-1764 RTWRWQVPRNNKKNE
+1764 RTWRWQIPRNSKKNE
-1779 DGVITNR
+1779 DGIITNR

-1795 IRLSKNYNS
+1795 IKLSKKYNS

>member
-11 KGINTNM
+11 KGMNTNM

-51 NTKLLDIS
+51 NKILNTGIS
-59 GTPIGVC
+59 GCVIGTCV
-66 ILNKYLIIFTHS
+66 LNKYLVLFTQKTEAHRRPDGS
-78 TRLEGTEIFSTTDNI
+78 IVSYNIDSIYRLEIVDN
-93 YRIEIREDT
+93 
-102 LNKELLFSGN
+102 ELITAQLFEGS
-112 LNFDTNH
+112 LNFDTKY

-140 KNQARVINIVY
+140 KNQARVINILEDY
-151 TYRDRID
+151 TA
-158 KYENKNIPISLI
+158 KYEDIIEYKATA
-170 DKSFDFVAEL
+170 FDFVPEL
-180 QLQEHIVI
+180 QLNESI
-188 SKILGNG
+188 SIKKIIGTG
-195 SFPQGTIQYVFSYY
+195 EFPQGTIQYVFSYY
-209 NKNGRQSNLFYQS
+209 NKNGRQSNLFTQS
-222 PLQYLSY
+222 DLQYLAY
-229 ASGVSPEDKVN
+229 NKGVSPEEKVN
-240 CSFKLKI
+240 CSFKI
-247 YNPDKQFDYLRIYS
+247 YIDNVDRQFDYLRIYS

-456 NGCIDTENNC
+456 NGCIDAENNC

-661 GTLFLGNYEI
+661 GTLFIGNYTINNNDISEETAIKIRNLLGN
-671 KNNDLTKEQVTNLA
+671 KLG
-685 ALLHDKISFKEI
+685 FKYRA
-697 STSINTNIDYYNY
+697 TSISYKGKNDYYNY
-710 EGLLLSEDI
+710 EGQLGESDV
-719 AGFKYLE
+719 AGFKYME
-726 YYGIAIQFQNING
+726 WYGVAIQFQNKNG

-745 YLGSIRNYIPSKI
+745 YLGSTRNYFPPRIVDYNLSEEVGVNRGELNLDI
-758 IQNGTSIKS
+758 D
-767 KRAIITCNFVT
+767 ITELV
-778 GEISK
+778 K
-783 IIDLN
+783 IIDTN
-788 IWKKAR
+788 IWVKAR
-794 LLMVKSDNSLR
+794 LLIVNPTNSLK
-805 TIQCQG
+805 TVLCQG
-811 IVSPTVF
+811 IISSTVF
-818 NYSDRYNNAAFA
+818 NYRDRYNNAPFTMSSWRMNSLGKHLNSLFA
-830 MADWKM
+830 NSISW
-836 SPIGHNCKPLTSNA
+836 G
-850 YTDCEI
+850 EI
-856 QNISFS
+856 QNIEFS
-862 RSPFSNSYK
+862 KSPIIIGESSTTKINIKCTICLGYYRTIVISEDNRVLYDKTSPTTIKAKENLKKWNSNIDITKIS
-871 GNVRDLTLKYWHIP
+871 D
-885 IASYQPECYYAAM
+885 
-898 YDSGKLAKSF
+898 DSWKNNATILQEIK
-908 AREAPQSYS
+908 
-917 RTLEMINE
+917 IN
-925 AYPDLTKDILK
+925 DVDTIVNDF
-936 AAIPVEEWRKYN
+936 
-948 QDNLGSHVFNNIGNP
+948 G
-963 LYKDYLDNFSECFAR
+963 ECFAY
-978 DESIVTF
+978 DESLVTF

-991 EQANNINVYNTK
+991 NQYNNINKNTK
-1003 FRIIGVL
+1003 LRIIGIL
-1010 ESKPLFANFLVQG
+1010 KSNPLFSNYLIQG
-1023 ENLND
+1023 SDLND
-1028 PSLGEIKI
+1028 PSKGNVPTKNIKN
-1036 KQFDKLYSSL
+1036 FTSAL

-1058 GSYDVN
+1058 GDYDAN

-1079 FSDNGI
+1079 YSDNGI

-1097 WSKPLKKI
+1097 WSKPVKKI
-1105 ISNTRICNTL
+1105 ISNTRECTTS
-1115 YLKDSIN
+1115 YLRDS
-1122 YLSEIEEDK
+1122 LSYIDDIEEIN
-1131 KFNYYD
+1131 KFNYYELPIDD
-1137 INLNECKVITTNNDS
+1137 IKVITTNNDAIYKLNS
-1152 LYTIKS
+1152 NMGNSYTETLS
-1158 NQDSFYGKEKLTYY
+1158 YT
-1172 SDVNKLFPTHIEYNI
+1172 SDTNKLFPTNNEYPIYGQQYYAYNEDSI
-1187 RGVSYTGGNLLNYI
+1187 SDYI
-1201 ETDSYSNV
+1201 TYNTII
-1209 KVDNKIVT
+1209 VDGKAVT
-1217 SKDPIRIKYK
+1217 SKDPVRIKYR
-1227 ETPHAILNFATDNNQ
+1227 ETPHAIISFGSKNNST
-1242 VVTLPK
+1242 VKLPRMSINHKSEIDRVGEDAVTRRL
-1248 PFETISITPQAKYFV
+1248 
-1263 FWNAVDRGSTTLNQR
+1263 FWNTKNN
-1278 SYYKDSYLFK
+1278 SYTKDFIWTKYINEYTNY
-1288 DWMDENSSTF
+1288 M
-1298 ATTQNP
+1298 NP
-1304 YTGDNIK
+1304 TDIGNNYFFYNANP
-1311 SFLNSEYSNI
+1311 SI
-1321 NVNRYDYYYLAELYT
+1321 NDYYYLADLCVQDPDT
-1336 TNNSPYETYTGN
+1336 SPYELSNGN

-1355 SFISIGEPI
+1355 SFIPAGEAI
-1364 DLEES
+1364 N
-1369 VTLTGK
+1369 LTGETISLRGNH
-1375 YGDTYYQRWDCLK
+1375 GDTYYQRWDCLK

-1504 INNDLYCFQDN
+1504 INNDLYCFQDS
-1515 GISRLLY
+1515 GVSRLLY

-1558 KWAIKSTSSGIYFID
+1558 KWAIKSTPQGIYFVD
-1573 NYNGGL
+1573 TYNGEL
-1579 YKLTS
+1579 YRINDK
-1584 NGIESIS
+1584 GITPIS
-1591 NNKMKNYFSSLP
+1591 QNKFKNYFTKLRP
-1603 IGEWSPNN
+1603 NVWSPSLWNYNN
-1611 ITAKID
+1611 AEDFVDSIKLE
-1617 YDDITKDLYII
+1617 YDSTTSDLYII
-1628 TKDSSLAYNEFLG
+1628 NKDTALAYNELLG

-1647 SYNPLYIVNLQDKSL
+1647 DYGSVLYWINLEDKSL
-1662 QLQTERIQD
+1662 QIYNDGMYE
-1671 SALSEDITNIWE
+1671 A
-1683 SYKGNYGSFYG
+1683 YKGDYGTFKGKRNSP
-1694 SDKAEA
+1694 A
-1700 NVEFIANG
+1700 VIEFIANG

-1717 TVELTTSDIAK
+1717 TIELTTSDIAK

-1742 EVSNEYQRGKNE
+1742 EVSNEYQKGKNE
-1754 ASFTNVKKKF
+1754 ASSTNVKKKF
-1764 RTWRWQVPRNNKKNE
+1764 RTWRWQIPRNSKKNE
-1779 DGVITNR
+1779 DGIITNR

>member
-11 KGINTNM
+11 KGMNTNM

-36 TEDNNGVLSLQFEKG
+36 TEDNNGILSLQFEKG
-51 NTKLLDIS
+51 NKILNTGIS
-59 GTPIGVC
+59 GCVIGTCVV
-66 ILNKYLIIFTHS
+66 NKYLVLFTQKTEAHRKPDGS
-78 TRLEGTEIFSTTDNI
+78 IVSYNIDSIYRLEIVDN
-93 YRIEIREDT
+93 
-102 LNKELLFSGN
+102 ELITAQLFEGS
-112 LNFDTNH
+112 LNFDTKY

-140 KNQARVINIVY
+140 KNQARVINILEDY
-151 TYRDRID
+151 TA
-158 KYENKNIPISLI
+158 KYDGIIKY
-170 DKSFDFVAEL
+170 KATAFDFVPEL
-180 QLQEHIVI
+180 QLNESI
-188 SKILGNG
+188 SIKKIIGTG
-195 SFPQGTIQYVFSYY
+195 EFPQGTIQYVFSYY
-209 NKNGRQSNLFYQS
+209 DKHGRQSNLFYQS

-267 DATPTVKRVVDLSI
+267 DATPTVKRVIDLSI
-281 SDTNKNKTSL
+281 SNTNKNETSL
-291 SKVSTLNTG
+291 TKVSTFNTD

-308 TMEVTNIAKFEQI
+308 TMKVNNIAKFKQI

-338 YLFQAYIGGKFIDI
+338 YLFQAYIGGKLIDI

-364 TINIDVNTRAYHGNV
+364 TINIDVNTQAYHGNV

-397 SCENNSN
+397 ACENNSK
-404 PQILVI
+404 PQILVM
-410 KITSSNADSNQ
+410 KITSSNAYSDQ

-427 QTIYLPESNGGN
+427 QTIYLPECNGGN

-444 TDISTTFKHYYQ
+444 TDTSTTFNHYYQ
-456 NGCIDTENNC
+456 NGCIDAENNC
-466 IWVSGYTMESFNSNI
+466 IWVSGYTMESFNNNI

-494 ELPSVSEKKVYFSYN
+494 ELPSVSEKKVYFSYS

-534 QCFGYDKGDVY
+534 QCLGYDNKDVY
-545 DEFLDCINLS
+545 DEFLDCIDLS

-579 PYIYKNNLY
+579 PYIYKNDLY
-588 LSATVNSWRYYTLWS
+588 LSATVNSWRYYTLWN
-603 ISFNGGGDIIV
+603 ISFNGGDGTTV
-614 PPEPPIPEEKADISF
+614 EPSEPPDISF

-661 GTLFLGNYEI
+661 GTLFLGNYEV
-671 KNNDLTKEQVTNLA
+671 KNSDLTKEQVTNLA

-726 YYGIAIQFQNING
+726 YYGIAVQFQNING

-836 SPIGHNCKPLTSNA
+836 SPIGHNCEPLFSNA
-850 YTDCEI
+850 YIYCEI

-871 GNVRDLTLKYWHIP
+871 ENVRDLTLKYWYIP
-885 IASYQPECYYAAM
+885 TAYYAEM
-898 YDSGKLAKSF
+898 YDSGKLARSF
-908 AREAPQSYS
+908 VREFPQSYS
-917 RTLEMINE
+917 RTLEMINK
-925 AYPDLTKDILK
+925 AYPDLTKDILET
-936 AAIPVEEWRKYN
+936 AIPAEEWRKYN
-948 QDNLGSHVFNNIGNP
+948 QDNLGSHVFNNIGDP

-1010 ESKPLFANFLVQG
+1010 KSKPLFANFLVQG

-1036 KQFDKLYSSL
+1036 KQFDELYSSL

-1085 EKKNSDGNSRKV
+1085 EKKNSDKNSRKV

-1158 NQDSFYGKEKLTYY
+1158 NQDSFYSKEKLTYY

-1187 RGVSYTGGNLLNYI
+1187 KGVSYTGGNLLNYI
-1201 ETDSYSNV
+1201 ETTSYSDI

-1248 PFETISITPQAKYFV
+1248 PFKTISIIPQANHFV
-1263 FWNAVDRGSTTLNQR
+1263 FWNAVNRGSTTLNQR

-1304 YTGDNIK
+1304 YTGYNIK
-1311 SFLNSEYSNI
+1311 SFLNSEYSDI
-1321 NVNRYDYYYLAELYT
+1321 DVDKYDYYYLAELYT

-1397 NQYIDITS
+1397 NQCIDITS

-1470 TKVLGEDVDSW
+1470 TKVLGEDIDSW

-1504 INNDLYCFQDN
+1504 INNDLYCFQDS
-1515 GISRLLY
+1515 GVSRLLY
-1522 NSRVQV
+1522 NSRVQIS
-1528 NTSDGV
+1528 TSDGV
-1534 PIEIANSAK
+1534 PIEIANSSK

-1558 KWAIKSTSSGIYFID
+1558 KWAIKSTPSGIYFVD
-1573 NYNGGL
+1573 TYNREL
-1579 YKLTS
+1579 YR
-1584 NGIESIS
+1584 I
-1591 NNKMKNYFSSLP
+1591 NNKDITPISQNKFKNYFTKLSP
-1603 IGEWSPNN
+1603 NVWSPSLWNYNN
-1611 ITAKID
+1611 AKDSVSSIKLE
-1617 YDDITKDLYII
+1617 YDSTTSDLYII
-1628 TKDSSLAYNEFLG
+1628 NKDTALAYNELLG

-1647 SYNPLYIVNLQDKSL
+1647 DYGSVLYWINLEDKSL
-1662 QLQTERIQD
+1662 QIYNDGMYE
-1671 SALSEDITNIWE
+1671 A
-1683 SYKGNYGSFYG
+1683 YKGDYGTFRGKRNS
-1694 SDKAEA
+1694 SA
-1700 NVEFIANG
+1700 VIEFIAND

-1754 ASFTNVKKKF
+1754 ASSTNVKKKF
-1764 RTWRWQVPRNNKKNE
+1764 RTWRWQIPRNNKKNE
-1779 DGVITNR
+1779 DGIITNR

>member
-11 KGINTNM
+11 KGMNTNM

-51 NTKLLDIS
+51 NKILNTGIS
-59 GTPIGVC
+59 GCVIGTCV
-66 ILNKYLIIFTHS
+66 LNKYLVLFTQKTEAHRRPDGS
-78 TRLEGTEIFSTTDNI
+78 IVSYNIDSIYRLEIVDN
-93 YRIEIREDT
+93 
-102 LNKELLFSGN
+102 ELITAQLFEGS
-112 LNFDTNH
+112 LNFDTKY

-140 KNQARVINIVY
+140 KNQARVINILEDY
-151 TYRDRID
+151 TA
-158 KYENKNIPISLI
+158 KYEDIIEYKATA
-170 DKSFDFVAEL
+170 FDFVPEL
-180 QLQEHIVI
+180 QLNESI
-188 SKILGNG
+188 SIKKIIGTG
-195 SFPQGTIQYVFSYY
+195 EFPQGTIQYVFSYY
-209 NKNGRQSNLFYQS
+209 NKNGRQSNLFTQS
-222 PLQYLSY
+222 DLQYLAY
-229 ASGVSPEDKVN
+229 NKGVSPEEKVN
-240 CSFKLKI
+240 CSFKI
-247 YNPDKQFDYLRIYS
+247 YIDNVDRQFDYLRIYS

-456 NGCIDTENNC
+456 NGCIDAENNC

-661 GTLFLGNYEI
+661 GTLFIGNYTINNNDISEETAIKIRNLLGN
-671 KNNDLTKEQVTNLA
+671 KLG
-685 ALLHDKISFKEI
+685 FKYRA
-697 STSINTNIDYYNY
+697 TSISYKGKNDYYNY
-710 EGLLLSEDI
+710 EGQLGESDV
-719 AGFKYLE
+719 AGFKYME
-726 YYGIAIQFQNING
+726 WYGVAIQFQNKNG

-745 YLGSIRNYIPSKI
+745 YLGSTRNYFPPSI
-758 IQNGTSIKS
+758 VDYNLSEEVGVNRGELNLDID
-767 KRAIITCNFVT
+767 ITELV
-778 GEISK
+778 K
-783 IIDLN
+783 IIDTN
-788 IWKKAR
+788 IWVKAR
-794 LLMVKSDNSLR
+794 LLIVNPTNSLK
-805 TIQCQG
+805 TVLCQG
-811 IVSPTVF
+811 IISSTVF
-818 NYSDRYNNAAFA
+818 NYRDRYNNAPFTMSSWRMNSLGKHLNSLFA
-830 MADWKM
+830 NSISW
-836 SPIGHNCKPLTSNA
+836 G
-850 YTDCEI
+850 EI
-856 QNISFS
+856 QNIEFS
-862 RSPFSNSYK
+862 KSPIIIGESSTTKINIKCTIYLGYYRTIVISEDNRVLYDKTSPTTIKAKENLKKWNSNIDITKIS
-871 GNVRDLTLKYWHIP
+871 D
-885 IASYQPECYYAAM
+885 
-898 YDSGKLAKSF
+898 DSWKNNATILQEIK
-908 AREAPQSYS
+908 
-917 RTLEMINE
+917 IN
-925 AYPDLTKDILK
+925 DVDTIVNDF
-936 AAIPVEEWRKYN
+936 
-948 QDNLGSHVFNNIGNP
+948 G
-963 LYKDYLDNFSECFAR
+963 ECFAY
-978 DESIVTF
+978 DESLVTF

-991 EQANNINVYNTK
+991 NQYNNINKNAK
-1003 FRIIGVL
+1003 LRIIGIL
-1010 ESKPLFANFLVQG
+1010 KSNPLFSNYLIQG
-1023 ENLND
+1023 SDLND
-1028 PSLGEIKI
+1028 PSKGNVPTKNIKN
-1036 KQFDKLYSSL
+1036 FTSAL

-1058 GSYDVN
+1058 GDYDAN

-1079 FSDNGI
+1079 YSDNGI

-1097 WSKPLKKI
+1097 WSKPVKKI
-1105 ISNTRICNTL
+1105 ISNTRECTTS
-1115 YLKDSIN
+1115 YLRDS
-1122 YLSEIEEDK
+1122 LSYIDDIEEIN
-1131 KFNYYD
+1131 KFNYYELPIDD
-1137 INLNECKVITTNNDS
+1137 IKVITTNNDAIYKLNS
-1152 LYTIKS
+1152 NMGNSYTETLS
-1158 NQDSFYGKEKLTYY
+1158 YT
-1172 SDVNKLFPTHIEYNI
+1172 SDTNKLFPTNNEYPIYGQQYYAYNEDSI
-1187 RGVSYTGGNLLNYI
+1187 SDYI
-1201 ETDSYSNV
+1201 TYNTII
-1209 KVDNKIVT
+1209 VDGKAVT
-1217 SKDPIRIKYK
+1217 SKDPVRIKYR
-1227 ETPHAILNFATDNNQ
+1227 ETPHAIISFGSKNNST
-1242 VVTLPK
+1242 VKLPRMSINHKSEIDRVGEDAVTRRL
-1248 PFETISITPQAKYFV
+1248 
-1263 FWNAVDRGSTTLNQR
+1263 FWNTKNN
-1278 SYYKDSYLFK
+1278 SYTKDFIWTKYINEYTNY
-1288 DWMDENSSTF
+1288 M
-1298 ATTQNP
+1298 NP
-1304 YTGDNIK
+1304 TDIGNNYFFYNANP
-1311 SFLNSEYSNI
+1311 SI
-1321 NVNRYDYYYLAELYT
+1321 NDYYYLADLCVQDPDT
-1336 TNNSPYETYTGN
+1336 SPYELSNGN

-1355 SFISIGEPI
+1355 SFIPAGEAI
-1364 DLEES
+1364 N
-1369 VTLTGK
+1369 LTGETISLRGNH
-1375 YGDTYYQRWDCLK
+1375 GDTYYQRWDCLK

-1504 INNDLYCFQDN
+1504 INNDLYCFQDS
-1515 GISRLLY
+1515 GVSRLLY

-1558 KWAIKSTSSGIYFID
+1558 KWAIKSTPQGIYFVD
-1573 NYNGGL
+1573 TYNGEL
-1579 YKLTS
+1579 YRINDK
-1584 NGIESIS
+1584 GITPIS
-1591 NNKMKNYFSSLP
+1591 QNKFKNYFTKLRP
-1603 IGEWSPNN
+1603 NVWSPSLWNYNN
-1611 ITAKID
+1611 AEDFVDSIKLE
-1617 YDDITKDLYII
+1617 YDSTTSDLYII
-1628 TKDSSLAYNEFLG
+1628 NKDTALAYNELLG

-1647 SYNPLYIVNLQDKSL
+1647 DYGSVLYWINLEDKSL
-1662 QLQTERIQD
+1662 QIYNDGMYE
-1671 SALSEDITNIWE
+1671 A
-1683 SYKGNYGSFYG
+1683 YKGDYGTFKSKRN
-1694 SDKAEA
+1694 SPA
-1700 NVEFIANG
+1700 VIEFIANG

-1717 TVELTTSDIAK
+1717 TIELTTSDIAK

-1754 ASFTNVKKKF
+1754 ASSTNVKKKF
-1764 RTWRWQVPRNNKKNE
+1764 RTWRWQIPRNNKKNE
-1779 DGVITNR
+1779 DGIITNR

>member
-11 KGINTNM
+11 KGMNTNM

-78 TRLEGTEIFSTTDNI
+78 TRLKGTEISSTTDNI
-93 YRIEIREDT
+93 YRIEIKEDT

-158 KYENKNIPISLI
+158 EYERKNISINLI
-170 DKSFDFVAEL
+170 DKSLDFIAEL

-229 ASGVSPEDKVN
+229 ALGVSPEDKVN

-267 DATPTVKRVVDLSI
+267 DATPTVKRVVDLFI

-410 KITSSNADSNQ
+410 KITSSNTDSNQ

-661 GTLFLGNYEI
+661 GTLFIGNYTI
-671 KNNDLTKEQVTNLA
+671 NNNDISEETAIKIRNL
-685 ALLHDKISFKEI
+685 LSSKLGFKYKA
-697 STSINTNIDYYNY
+697 TSIFYKGKNDYYNY
-710 EGLLLSEDI
+710 EGQLGESDV
-719 AGFKYLE
+719 AGFKYME
-726 YYGIAIQFQNING
+726 WYGVAIQFQNKNG

-745 YLGSIRNYIPSKI
+745 YLGSTRNYFPSRIVDYNLSEVVGVNRGELNLDINITELAKI
-758 IQNGTSIKS
+758 VDT
-767 KRAIITCNFVT
+767 
-778 GEISK
+778 
-783 IIDLN
+783 N
-788 IWKKAR
+788 IWVKAR
-794 LLMVKSDNSLR
+794 LLIVNPTNNLKTVL
-805 TIQCQG
+805 CQG
-811 IVSPTVF
+811 IISSTVF
-818 NYSDRYNNAAFA
+818 NYRDRYNNAPFT
-830 MADWKM
+830 MSSWRMNSLGKHLKPLFTNSISWGEVQNIEFSK
-836 SPIGHNCKPLTSNA
+836 SPIIGGNSTTRIIIKCMMQSSHYRTIVVSEDTSVLYDNTSSTIIKAKENLKKWNA
-850 YTDCEI
+850 NIDITKIPDDSWKNNANIIQEI
-856 QNISFS
+856 
-862 RSPFSNSYK
+862 K
-871 GNVRDLTLKYWHIP
+871 
-885 IASYQPECYYAAM
+885 
-898 YDSGKLAKSF
+898 
-908 AREAPQSYS
+908 
-917 RTLEMINE
+917 IN
-925 AYPDLTKDILK
+925 DVDTIVNDF
-936 AAIPVEEWRKYN
+936 
-948 QDNLGSHVFNNIGNP
+948 G
-963 LYKDYLDNFSECFAR
+963 ECFAY
-978 DESIVTF
+978 DESLVTF

-991 EQANNINVYNTK
+991 NQYNNINK
-1003 FRIIGVL
+1003 KAKLRIIGIL
-1010 ESKPLFANFLVQG
+1010 KSNPLFSNYLIQG
-1023 ENLND
+1023 SDLND
-1028 PSLGEIKI
+1028 SSKGNVPTKNIKD
-1036 KQFDKLYSSL
+1036 FTSAL

-1058 GSYDVN
+1058 GDYDAN

-1079 FSDNGI
+1079 YSDNGI
-1085 EKKNSDGNSRKV
+1085 EKKNSNGNSRKV
-1097 WSKPLKKI
+1097 WSKPVKKI
-1105 ISNTRICNTL
+1105 ISNTRECTTS
-1115 YLKDSIN
+1115 YLRDSLSYIN
-1122 YLSEIEEDK
+1122 DIEEIN
-1131 KFNYYD
+1131 KFNYYELPIDD
-1137 INLNECKVITTNNDS
+1137 IKVITTNRDVIYKLNSNMGDS
-1152 LYTIKS
+1152 YTETLS
-1158 NQDSFYGKEKLTYY
+1158 YT
-1172 SDVNKLFPTHIEYNI
+1172 SDTNKLFPTNNEYPI
-1187 RGVSYTGGNLLNYI
+1187 YGQQYYAYKEDSISDYI
-1201 ETDSYSNV
+1201 IYNTII
-1209 KVDNKIVT
+1209 VDGKAVT
-1217 SKDPIRIKYK
+1217 SKDPVRIKYK
-1227 ETPHAILNFATDNNQ
+1227 ETPHAIISFGSKNNSTIKLPRMSIKHKSEIDRVGEDA
-1242 VVTLPK
+1242 VVRKL
-1248 PFETISITPQAKYFV
+1248 
-1263 FWNAVDRGSTTLNQR
+1263 FWNTENN
-1278 SYYKDSYLFK
+1278 SYTKDFIWTKYINEYANY
-1288 DWMDENSSTF
+1288 M
-1298 ATTQNP
+1298 NP
-1304 YTGDNIK
+1304 TNIETNYFFYNANP
-1311 SFLNSEYSNI
+1311 SI
-1321 NVNRYDYYYLAELYT
+1321 NDYYYLADLCVQDPDT
-1336 TNNSPYETYTGN
+1336 SPYELSNGN

-1355 SFISIGEPI
+1355 SFIPAGEAIELIGDTI
-1364 DLEES
+1364 SLR
-1369 VTLTGK
+1369 GNH
-1375 YGDTYYQRWDCLK
+1375 GDTYYQRWDCLK

-1470 TKVLGEDVDSW
+1470 TKVLGEDIDSW

-1543 LQDKQYLSDSIGCQN
+1543 LQGQQYLSDSIGCQN

-1754 ASFTNVKKKF
+1754 ASSINVKKKF
-1764 RTWRWQVPRNNKKNE
+1764 RTWRWQIPRNSKKNE
-1779 DGVITNR
+1779 DGIITNR

-1795 IRLSKNYNS
+1795 IKLSKKYNS

>member
-11 KGINTNM
+11 KGMNTNM

-78 TRLEGTEIFSTTDNI
+78 TRLKGTEISSTTDNI
-93 YRIEIREDT
+93 YRIEIKEDT

-158 KYENKNIPISLI
+158 EYERKNISINLI
-170 DKSFDFVAEL
+170 DKSLDFIAEL

-385 IAPGSNFPYLYY
+385 IAPSSNFPYLYY

-410 KITSSNADSNQ
+410 KITSSNTDSNQ

-661 GTLFLGNYEI
+661 GTLFIGNYTI
-671 KNNDLTKEQVTNLA
+671 NNNDISEETAIKIRNL
-685 ALLHDKISFKEI
+685 LSSKLGFKYKA
-697 STSINTNIDYYNY
+697 TSIFYKGKNDYYNY
-710 EGLLLSEDI
+710 EGQLGESDV
-719 AGFKYLE
+719 AGFKYME
-726 YYGIAIQFQNING
+726 WYGVAIQFQNKNG

-745 YLGSIRNYIPSKI
+745 YLGSTRNYFPSRIVDYNLSEVVGVNRGELNLDINITELAKI
-758 IQNGTSIKS
+758 VDT
-767 KRAIITCNFVT
+767 
-778 GEISK
+778 
-783 IIDLN
+783 N
-788 IWKKAR
+788 IWVKAR
-794 LLMVKSDNSLR
+794 LLIVNPTNNLKTVL
-805 TIQCQG
+805 CQG
-811 IVSPTVF
+811 IISSTVF
-818 NYSDRYNNAAFA
+818 NYRDRYNNAPFTMSSWRMNSLGKHLKPLFA
-830 MADWKM
+830 NSISWGEVQNIEFSK
-836 SPIGHNCKPLTSNA
+836 SPIIGGNSTTRIIIKCIMRLSHYRTIVVSEDIRVLYDNTSPTIIKAKENLKKWNA
-850 YTDCEI
+850 NIDITKIPDDSWKNNANIIQEI
-856 QNISFS
+856 
-862 RSPFSNSYK
+862 K
-871 GNVRDLTLKYWHIP
+871 
-885 IASYQPECYYAAM
+885 
-898 YDSGKLAKSF
+898 
-908 AREAPQSYS
+908 
-917 RTLEMINE
+917 IN
-925 AYPDLTKDILK
+925 DVDTIVNDF
-936 AAIPVEEWRKYN
+936 
-948 QDNLGSHVFNNIGNP
+948 G
-963 LYKDYLDNFSECFAR
+963 ECFAY
-978 DESIVTF
+978 DESLVTF

-991 EQANNINVYNTK
+991 NQYNNINK
-1003 FRIIGVL
+1003 KAKLRIIGIL
-1010 ESKPLFANFLVQG
+1010 KSNPLFSNYLIQG
-1023 ENLND
+1023 SDLND
-1028 PSLGEIKI
+1028 SSKGNVPTKNIKD
-1036 KQFDKLYSSL
+1036 FTSAL

-1058 GSYDVN
+1058 GDYDAN

-1079 FSDNGI
+1079 YSDNGI
-1085 EKKNSDGNSRKV
+1085 EKKNSNGNSRKV
-1097 WSKPLKKI
+1097 WSKPVKKI
-1105 ISNTRICNTL
+1105 ISNTRECTTS
-1115 YLKDSIN
+1115 YLRDSLSYIN
-1122 YLSEIEEDK
+1122 DIEEIN
-1131 KFNYYD
+1131 KFNYYELPIDD
-1137 INLNECKVITTNNDS
+1137 IKVITTNRDVIYKLNSNMGDS
-1152 LYTIKS
+1152 YT
-1158 NQDSFYGKEKLTYY
+1158 ETLTYT
-1172 SDVNKLFPTHIEYNI
+1172 SDTNKLFPTNNEYPI
-1187 RGVSYTGGNLLNYI
+1187 YGQQYYAYKEDSISDYI
-1201 ETDSYSNV
+1201 IYNTII
-1209 KVDNKIVT
+1209 VDGKAVT
-1217 SKDPIRIKYK
+1217 SKDPVRIKYK
-1227 ETPHAILNFATDNNQ
+1227 ETPHAIISFGSKNNSTIKLPRMSIKHKSEIDRVGEDA
-1242 VVTLPK
+1242 VVRKL
-1248 PFETISITPQAKYFV
+1248 
-1263 FWNAVDRGSTTLNQR
+1263 FWNTENN
-1278 SYYKDSYLFK
+1278 SYTKDFIWTKYINEYANY
-1288 DWMDENSSTF
+1288 M
-1298 ATTQNP
+1298 NP
-1304 YTGDNIK
+1304 TNIETNYFFYNANP
-1311 SFLNSEYSNI
+1311 SI
-1321 NVNRYDYYYLAELYT
+1321 NDYYYLADLCVQDPDT
-1336 TNNSPYETYTGN
+1336 SPYELSNGN

-1355 SFISIGEPI
+1355 SFIPAGEAIELIGDTI
-1364 DLEES
+1364 SLR
-1369 VTLTGK
+1369 GNH
-1375 YGDTYYQRWDCLK
+1375 GDTYYQRWDCLK

-1470 TKVLGEDVDSW
+1470 TKVLGEDIDSW

-1728 INNWKADCYPFDTL
+1728 INNWKSDYYPFDTL

-1754 ASFTNVKKKF
+1754 ASSINVKKKF
-1764 RTWRWQVPRNNKKNE
+1764 RTWRWQIPRNSKKNE
-1779 DGVITNR
+1779 DGIITNR

-1795 IRLSKNYNS
+1795 IKLSKKYNS

>member
-11 KGINTNM
+11 KGMNTNM

-51 NTKLLDIS
+51 NKILNTGIS
-59 GTPIGVC
+59 GCVIGTCV
-66 ILNKYLIIFTHS
+66 LNKYLVLFTQKTEVHRRPDGS
-78 TRLEGTEIFSTTDNI
+78 IVSYNIDSIYRLEIVDN
-93 YRIEIREDT
+93 
-102 LNKELLFSGN
+102 ELITAQLFEGS
-112 LNFDTNH
+112 LNFDTKY

-140 KNQARVINIVY
+140 KNQARVINILEDY
-151 TYRDRID
+151 TA
-158 KYENKNIPISLI
+158 KYEDIIEYKATA
-170 DKSFDFVAEL
+170 FDFVPEL
-180 QLQEHIVI
+180 QLNESI
-188 SKILGNG
+188 SIKKIIGTG
-195 SFPQGTIQYVFSYY
+195 EFPQGTIQYVFSYY
-209 NKNGRQSNLFYQS
+209 NKNGRQSNLFTQS
-222 PLQYLSY
+222 DLQYLAY
-229 ASGVSPEDKVN
+229 NKGVSPEEKVN
-240 CSFKLKI
+240 CSFKI
-247 YNPDKQFDYLRIYS
+247 YIDNVDRQFDYLRIYS

-456 NGCIDTENNC
+456 NGCIDAENNC

-661 GTLFLGNYEI
+661 GTLFIGNYTINNNDISEETAIKIRNLLGN
-671 KNNDLTKEQVTNLA
+671 KLG
-685 ALLHDKISFKEI
+685 FKYRA
-697 STSINTNIDYYNY
+697 TSISYKGKNDYYNY
-710 EGLLLSEDI
+710 EGQLGESDV
-719 AGFKYLE
+719 AGFKYME
-726 YYGIAIQFQNING
+726 WYGVAIQFQNKNG

-745 YLGSIRNYIPSKI
+745 YLGSTRNYFPPSI
-758 IQNGTSIKS
+758 VDYNLSEEVGVNRGELNLDID
-767 KRAIITCNFVT
+767 ITELV
-778 GEISK
+778 K
-783 IIDLN
+783 IIDTN
-788 IWKKAR
+788 IWVKAR
-794 LLMVKSDNSLR
+794 LLIVNPTNSLK
-805 TIQCQG
+805 TVLCQG
-811 IVSPTVF
+811 IISSTVF
-818 NYSDRYNNAAFA
+818 NYRDRYNNAPFTMSSWRMNSLGKHLNSLFA
-830 MADWKM
+830 NSISW
-836 SPIGHNCKPLTSNA
+836 G
-850 YTDCEI
+850 EI
-856 QNISFS
+856 QNIEFS
-862 RSPFSNSYK
+862 KSPIIIGESSTTKINIKCTIYLGYYRTIVISEDNRVLYDKTSPTTIKAKENLKKWNSNIDITKIS
-871 GNVRDLTLKYWHIP
+871 D
-885 IASYQPECYYAAM
+885 
-898 YDSGKLAKSF
+898 DSWKNNATILQEIK
-908 AREAPQSYS
+908 
-917 RTLEMINE
+917 IN
-925 AYPDLTKDILK
+925 DVDTIVNDF
-936 AAIPVEEWRKYN
+936 
-948 QDNLGSHVFNNIGNP
+948 G
-963 LYKDYLDNFSECFAR
+963 ECFAY
-978 DESIVTF
+978 DESLVTF

-991 EQANNINVYNTK
+991 NQYNNINKNAK
-1003 FRIIGVL
+1003 LRIIGIL
-1010 ESKPLFANFLVQG
+1010 KSNPLFSNYLIQG
-1023 ENLND
+1023 SDLND
-1028 PSLGEIKI
+1028 PSKGNVPTKNIKN
-1036 KQFDKLYSSL
+1036 FTSAL

-1058 GSYDVN
+1058 GDYDAN

-1079 FSDNGI
+1079 YSDNGI

-1097 WSKPLKKI
+1097 WSKPVKKI
-1105 ISNTRICNTL
+1105 ISNTRECTTS
-1115 YLKDSIN
+1115 YLRDS
-1122 YLSEIEEDK
+1122 LSYIDDIEEIN
-1131 KFNYYD
+1131 KFNYYELPIDD
-1137 INLNECKVITTNNDS
+1137 IKVITTNNDAIYKLNS
-1152 LYTIKS
+1152 NMGNSYTETLS
-1158 NQDSFYGKEKLTYY
+1158 YT
-1172 SDVNKLFPTHIEYNI
+1172 SDTNKLFPTNNEYPIYGQQYYAYNEDSI
-1187 RGVSYTGGNLLNYI
+1187 SDYI
-1201 ETDSYSNV
+1201 TYNTII
-1209 KVDNKIVT
+1209 VDGKAVT
-1217 SKDPIRIKYK
+1217 SKDPVRIKYR
-1227 ETPHAILNFATDNNQ
+1227 ETPHAIISFGSKNNST
-1242 VVTLPK
+1242 VKLPRMSINHKSEIDRVGEDAVTRRL
-1248 PFETISITPQAKYFV
+1248 
-1263 FWNAVDRGSTTLNQR
+1263 FWNTKNN
-1278 SYYKDSYLFK
+1278 SYTKDFIWTKYINEYTNY
-1288 DWMDENSSTF
+1288 M
-1298 ATTQNP
+1298 NP
-1304 YTGDNIK
+1304 TDIGNNYFFYNANP
-1311 SFLNSEYSNI
+1311 SI
-1321 NVNRYDYYYLAELYT
+1321 NDYYYLADLCVQDPDT
-1336 TNNSPYETYTGN
+1336 SPYELSNGN

-1355 SFISIGEPI
+1355 SFIPAGEAI
-1364 DLEES
+1364 N
-1369 VTLTGK
+1369 LTGETISLRGNH
-1375 YGDTYYQRWDCLK
+1375 GDTYYQRWDCLK

-1430 LNTNF
+1430 LNINF

-1451 RQIEDEGVN
+1451 RQIEDEGVV

-1481 TNITLASVFD
+1481 TNVTLASVFD

-1504 INNDLYCFQDN
+1504 INNDLYCFQDS

-1558 KWAIKSTSSGIYFID
+1558 KWAIKSTPQGIYFVD
-1573 NYNGGL
+1573 TYNGEL
-1579 YKLTS
+1579 YRINDK
-1584 NGIESIS
+1584 GITPIS
-1591 NNKMKNYFSSLP
+1591 QNKFKNYFTKLRSNV
-1603 IGEWSPNN
+1603 WSPSLWNYNN
-1611 ITAKID
+1611 AEDFVDSIKLE
-1617 YDDITKDLYII
+1617 YDSTTSDLYII
-1628 TKDSSLAYNEFLG
+1628 NKDTALAYNELLG

-1647 SYNPLYIVNLQDKSL
+1647 DYGSVLYWINLEDKSL
-1662 QLQTERIQD
+1662 QIYNDGMYE
-1671 SALSEDITNIWE
+1671 A
-1683 SYKGNYGSFYG
+1683 YKGDYGTFKGKRNSP
-1694 SDKAEA
+1694 A
-1700 NVEFIANG
+1700 VIEFIANG

-1717 TVELTTSDIAK
+1717 TVELTTNDTAK
-1728 INNWKADCYPFDTL
+1728 INNWKADYYPFDTL

-1754 ASFTNVKKKF
+1754 ASSINVKKKF
-1764 RTWRWQVPRNNKKNE
+1764 RTWRWQIPRNSKKNE
-1779 DGVITNR
+1779 DGIITNR

>member
-11 KGINTNM
+11 KGMNTNM

-78 TRLEGTEIFSTTDNI
+78 TRLKGTEISSTTDNI
-93 YRIEIREDT
+93 YRIEIKEDT

-158 KYENKNIPISLI
+158 EYERKNISINLI
-170 DKSFDFVAEL
+170 DKSLDFIAEL

-364 TINIDVNTRAYHGNV
+364 IINIDVNTRAYHGNV

-439 SQNGS
+439 SQNGN

-661 GTLFLGNYEI
+661 GTLFIGNYTI
-671 KNNDLTKEQVTNLA
+671 NNNDISEETAIKIRNL
-685 ALLHDKISFKEI
+685 LSSKLGFKYKA
-697 STSINTNIDYYNY
+697 TSIFYKGKNDYYNY
-710 EGLLLSEDI
+710 EGQLGESDV
-719 AGFKYLE
+719 AGFKYME
-726 YYGIAIQFQNING
+726 WYGVAIQFQNKNG

-745 YLGSIRNYIPSKI
+745 YLGSTRNYFPSRIVDYNLSEVVGVNRGELNLDINITELAKI
-758 IQNGTSIKS
+758 VDT
-767 KRAIITCNFVT
+767 
-778 GEISK
+778 
-783 IIDLN
+783 N
-788 IWKKAR
+788 IWVKAR
-794 LLMVKSDNSLR
+794 LLIVNPTNNLKTVL
-805 TIQCQG
+805 CQG
-811 IVSPTVF
+811 IISSTVF
-818 NYSDRYNNAAFA
+818 NYRDRYNNAPFTMSSWRMNSLGKHLKPLFA
-830 MADWKM
+830 NSISWGEVQNIEFSK
-836 SPIGHNCKPLTSNA
+836 SPIIGGNSTTRIIIKCIMRLSHYRTIVVSEDTRVLYDNTSPTIIKAKENLKKWNA
-850 YTDCEI
+850 NIDITKIPDDSWKNNANIIQEI
-856 QNISFS
+856 
-862 RSPFSNSYK
+862 K
-871 GNVRDLTLKYWHIP
+871 
-885 IASYQPECYYAAM
+885 
-898 YDSGKLAKSF
+898 
-908 AREAPQSYS
+908 
-917 RTLEMINE
+917 IN
-925 AYPDLTKDILK
+925 DVDTIVNDF
-936 AAIPVEEWRKYN
+936 
-948 QDNLGSHVFNNIGNP
+948 G
-963 LYKDYLDNFSECFAR
+963 ECFAY
-978 DESIVTF
+978 DESLVTF

-991 EQANNINVYNTK
+991 NQYNNINK
-1003 FRIIGVL
+1003 KAKLRIIGIL
-1010 ESKPLFANFLVQG
+1010 KSNPLFSNYLIQG
-1023 ENLND
+1023 SDLND
-1028 PSLGEIKI
+1028 SSKGNVPTKNIKD
-1036 KQFDKLYSSL
+1036 FTSAL

-1058 GSYDVN
+1058 GDYDAN

-1079 FSDNGI
+1079 YSDNGI
-1085 EKKNSDGNSRKV
+1085 EKKNSNGNSRKV
-1097 WSKPLKKI
+1097 WSKPVKKI
-1105 ISNTRICNTL
+1105 ISNTRECTTS
-1115 YLKDSIN
+1115 YLRDSLSYIN
-1122 YLSEIEEDK
+1122 DIEEIN
-1131 KFNYYD
+1131 KFNYYELPIDD
-1137 INLNECKVITTNNDS
+1137 IKVITTNRDVIYKLNSNMGDS
-1152 LYTIKS
+1152 YTETLS
-1158 NQDSFYGKEKLTYY
+1158 YT
-1172 SDVNKLFPTHIEYNI
+1172 SDTNKLFPTNNEYPI
-1187 RGVSYTGGNLLNYI
+1187 YGQQYYAYKEDSISDYI
-1201 ETDSYSNV
+1201 IYNTII
-1209 KVDNKIVT
+1209 VDGKAVT
-1217 SKDPIRIKYK
+1217 SKDPVRIKYK
-1227 ETPHAILNFATDNNQ
+1227 ETPHAIISFGSKNNSTIKLPRMSIKHKSEIDRVGEDA
-1242 VVTLPK
+1242 VVRKL
-1248 PFETISITPQAKYFV
+1248 
-1263 FWNAVDRGSTTLNQR
+1263 FWNTENN
-1278 SYYKDSYLFK
+1278 SYTKDFIWTKYINEYANY
-1288 DWMDENSSTF
+1288 M
-1298 ATTQNP
+1298 NP
-1304 YTGDNIK
+1304 TNIETNYFFYNANP
-1311 SFLNSEYSNI
+1311 SI
-1321 NVNRYDYYYLAELYT
+1321 NDYYYLADLCVQDPDT
-1336 TNNSPYETYTGN
+1336 SPYELSNGN

-1355 SFISIGEPI
+1355 SFIPAGEAIELIGDTI
-1364 DLEES
+1364 SLR
-1369 VTLTGK
+1369 GNH
-1375 YGDTYYQRWDCLK
+1375 GDTYYQRWDCLK

-1451 RQIEDEGVN
+1451 RQIEDEGVI

-1481 TNITLASVFD
+1481 TNVTLASVFD

-1754 ASFTNVKKKF
+1754 ASSINVKKKF
-1764 RTWRWQVPRNNKKNE
+1764 RTWRWQIPRNSKKNE
-1779 DGVITNR
+1779 DGIITNR

-1795 IRLSKNYNS
+1795 IKLSKKYNS

>member
-11 KGINTNM
+11 KGMNTNM

-51 NTKLLDIS
+51 NKILNTGIS
-59 GTPIGVC
+59 GCVIGTCV
-66 ILNKYLIIFTHS
+66 LNKYLVLFTQKTEAHRRPDGS
-78 TRLEGTEIFSTTDNI
+78 IVSYNIDSIYRLEIVDN
-93 YRIEIREDT
+93 
-102 LNKELLFSGN
+102 ELITAQLFEGS
-112 LNFDTNH
+112 LNFDTKY

-140 KNQARVINIVY
+140 KNQARVINILEDY
-151 TYRDRID
+151 TA
-158 KYENKNIPISLI
+158 KYEDIIEYKATA
-170 DKSFDFVAEL
+170 FDFVPEL
-180 QLQEHIVI
+180 QLNESI
-188 SKILGNG
+188 SIKKIIGTG
-195 SFPQGTIQYVFSYY
+195 EFPQGTIQYVFSYY
-209 NKNGRQSNLFYQS
+209 NKNGRQSNLFTQS
-222 PLQYLSY
+222 DLQYLAY
-229 ASGVSPEDKVN
+229 NKGVSPEEKVN
-240 CSFKLKI
+240 CSFKI
-247 YNPDKQFDYLRIYS
+247 YIDNVDRQFDYLRIYS

-456 NGCIDTENNC
+456 NGCIDAENNC

-603 ISFNGGGDIIV
+603 ISFNGGGDIII

-661 GTLFLGNYEI
+661 GTLFIGNYTINNNDISEETAIKIRNLLGN
-671 KNNDLTKEQVTNLA
+671 KLG
-685 ALLHDKISFKEI
+685 FKYRA
-697 STSINTNIDYYNY
+697 TSISYKGKNDYYNY
-710 EGLLLSEDI
+710 EGQLGESDV
-719 AGFKYLE
+719 AGFKYME
-726 YYGIAIQFQNING
+726 WYGVAIQFQNKNG

-745 YLGSIRNYIPSKI
+745 YLGSTRNYFPPSI
-758 IQNGTSIKS
+758 VDYNLSEEVGVNRGELNLDID
-767 KRAIITCNFVT
+767 ITELV
-778 GEISK
+778 K
-783 IIDLN
+783 IIDTN
-788 IWKKAR
+788 IWVKAR
-794 LLMVKSDNSLR
+794 LLIVNPTNSLK
-805 TIQCQG
+805 TVLCQG
-811 IVSPTVF
+811 IISSTVF
-818 NYSDRYNNAAFA
+818 NYRDRYNNAPFTMSSWRMNSLGKHLNSLFA
-830 MADWKM
+830 NSISW
-836 SPIGHNCKPLTSNA
+836 G
-850 YTDCEI
+850 EI
-856 QNISFS
+856 QNIEFS
-862 RSPFSNSYK
+862 KSPIIIGESSTTKINIICTIYLGYYRTIVISEDNRVLYDKTSPTTIKAKENLKKWNSNIDITKIS
-871 GNVRDLTLKYWHIP
+871 D
-885 IASYQPECYYAAM
+885 
-898 YDSGKLAKSF
+898 DSWKNNATILQEIK
-908 AREAPQSYS
+908 
-917 RTLEMINE
+917 IN
-925 AYPDLTKDILK
+925 DVDTIVNDF
-936 AAIPVEEWRKYN
+936 
-948 QDNLGSHVFNNIGNP
+948 G
-963 LYKDYLDNFSECFAR
+963 ECFAY
-978 DESIVTF
+978 DESLVTF

-991 EQANNINVYNTK
+991 NQYNNINKNAK
-1003 FRIIGVL
+1003 LRIIGIL
-1010 ESKPLFANFLVQG
+1010 KSNPLFSNYLIQG
-1023 ENLND
+1023 SDLND
-1028 PSLGEIKI
+1028 PSKGNVPTKNIKN
-1036 KQFDKLYSSL
+1036 FTSAL

-1058 GSYDVN
+1058 GDYDAN

-1079 FSDNGI
+1079 YSDNGI

-1097 WSKPLKKI
+1097 WSKPVKKI
-1105 ISNTRICNTL
+1105 ISNTRECTTS
-1115 YLKDSIN
+1115 YLRDS
-1122 YLSEIEEDK
+1122 LSYIDDIEEIN
-1131 KFNYYD
+1131 KFNYYELPIDD
-1137 INLNECKVITTNNDS
+1137 IKVITTNNDAIYKLNS
-1152 LYTIKS
+1152 NMGNSYTETLS
-1158 NQDSFYGKEKLTYY
+1158 YT
-1172 SDVNKLFPTHIEYNI
+1172 SDTNKLFPTNNEYPIYGQQYYAYNEDSI
-1187 RGVSYTGGNLLNYI
+1187 SDYI
-1201 ETDSYSNV
+1201 TYNTII
-1209 KVDNKIVT
+1209 VDGKAVT
-1217 SKDPIRIKYK
+1217 SKDPVRIKYR
-1227 ETPHAILNFATDNNQ
+1227 ETPHAIISFGSKNNST
-1242 VVTLPK
+1242 VKLPRMSINHKSEIDRVGEDAVTRRL
-1248 PFETISITPQAKYFV
+1248 
-1263 FWNAVDRGSTTLNQR
+1263 FWNTKNN
-1278 SYYKDSYLFK
+1278 SYTKDFIWTKYINEYTNY
-1288 DWMDENSSTF
+1288 M
-1298 ATTQNP
+1298 NP
-1304 YTGDNIK
+1304 TDIGNNYFFYNANP
-1311 SFLNSEYSNI
+1311 SI
-1321 NVNRYDYYYLAELYT
+1321 NDYYYLADLCVQDPDT
-1336 TNNSPYETYTGN
+1336 SPYELSNGN

-1355 SFISIGEPI
+1355 SFIPAGEAI
-1364 DLEES
+1364 N
-1369 VTLTGK
+1369 LTGETISLRGNH
-1375 YGDTYYQRWDCLK
+1375 GDTYYQRWDCLK

-1504 INNDLYCFQDN
+1504 INNDLYCFQDS
-1515 GISRLLY
+1515 GVSRLLY

-1558 KWAIKSTSSGIYFID
+1558 KWAIKSTPQGIYFVD
-1573 NYNGGL
+1573 TYNGEL
-1579 YKLTS
+1579 YRINDK
-1584 NGIESIS
+1584 GITPIS
-1591 NNKMKNYFSSLP
+1591 QNKFKNYFTKLRP
-1603 IGEWSPNN
+1603 NVWSPSLWNYNN
-1611 ITAKID
+1611 AEDFVDSIKLE
-1617 YDDITKDLYII
+1617 YDSTTSDLYII
-1628 TKDSSLAYNEFLG
+1628 NKDTALAYNELLG

-1647 SYNPLYIVNLQDKSL
+1647 DYGSVLYWINLEDKSL
-1662 QLQTERIQD
+1662 QIYNDGMYE
-1671 SALSEDITNIWE
+1671 A
-1683 SYKGNYGSFYG
+1683 YKGDYGTFKGKRNSP
-1694 SDKAEA
+1694 A
-1700 NVEFIANG
+1700 VIEFIANG

-1717 TVELTTSDIAK
+1717 TIELTTSDIAK

-1754 ASFTNVKKKF
+1754 ASSTNVKKKF
-1764 RTWRWQVPRNNKKNE
+1764 RTWRWQIPRNNKKNE
-1779 DGVITNR
+1779 DGIITNR

>member
-11 KGINTNM
+11 KGMNTNM

-78 TRLEGTEIFSTTDNI
+78 TRLKGTEISSTTDNI
-93 YRIEIREDT
+93 YRIEIKEDT

-158 KYENKNIPISLI
+158 EYERKNISINLI
-170 DKSFDFVAEL
+170 DKSLDFIAEL

-308 TMEVTNIAKFEQI
+308 TMEITNIAKFEQI

-444 TDISTTFKHYYQ
+444 TDISATFKHYYQ
-456 NGCIDTENNC
+456 NGCIDAENNC
-466 IWVSGYTMESFNSNI
+466 IWVSGYTMESFNSNT
-481 GAYDNNK
+481 GAYNNNK
-488 LIYRKY
+488 LFYRKY

-545 DEFLDCINLS
+545 DEFLDCIDLS

-661 GTLFLGNYEI
+661 GTLFIGNYTI
-671 KNNDLTKEQVTNLA
+671 NNNDISEETAIKIRNL
-685 ALLHDKISFKEI
+685 LSSKLGFKYKA
-697 STSINTNIDYYNY
+697 TSIFYKGKNDYYNY
-710 EGLLLSEDI
+710 EGQLGESDV
-719 AGFKYLE
+719 AGFKYME
-726 YYGIAIQFQNING
+726 WYGVAIQFQNKNG

-745 YLGSIRNYIPSKI
+745 YLGSTRNYFPSRIVDYNLSEVVGVNRGELNLDINITELAKI
-758 IQNGTSIKS
+758 VDT
-767 KRAIITCNFVT
+767 
-778 GEISK
+778 
-783 IIDLN
+783 N
-788 IWKKAR
+788 IWVKAR
-794 LLMVKSDNSLR
+794 LLIVNPTNNLKTVL
-805 TIQCQG
+805 CQG
-811 IVSPTVF
+811 IISSTVF
-818 NYSDRYNNAAFA
+818 NYRDRYNNAPFTMSSWRMNSLGKHLKPLFA
-830 MADWKM
+830 NSISWGEVQNIEFSK
-836 SPIGHNCKPLTSNA
+836 SPIIVGNSTTRIIIKCIMRLSHYRTIVVSEDTRVLYDNTSPTIIKAKENLKKWNA
-850 YTDCEI
+850 NIDITKIPDDSWKNNANIIQEI
-856 QNISFS
+856 
-862 RSPFSNSYK
+862 K
-871 GNVRDLTLKYWHIP
+871 
-885 IASYQPECYYAAM
+885 
-898 YDSGKLAKSF
+898 
-908 AREAPQSYS
+908 
-917 RTLEMINE
+917 IN
-925 AYPDLTKDILK
+925 DVDTIVNDF
-936 AAIPVEEWRKYN
+936 
-948 QDNLGSHVFNNIGNP
+948 G
-963 LYKDYLDNFSECFAR
+963 ECFAY
-978 DESIVTF
+978 DESLVTF

-991 EQANNINVYNTK
+991 NQYNNINK
-1003 FRIIGVL
+1003 KAKLRIIGIL
-1010 ESKPLFANFLVQG
+1010 KSNPLFSNYLIQG
-1023 ENLND
+1023 SDLND
-1028 PSLGEIKI
+1028 SSKGNVPTKNIKD
-1036 KQFDKLYSSL
+1036 FTSAL

-1058 GSYDVN
+1058 GDYDAN

-1079 FSDNGI
+1079 YSDNGI
-1085 EKKNSDGNSRKV
+1085 EKKNSNGNSRKV
-1097 WSKPLKKI
+1097 WSKPVKKI
-1105 ISNTRICNTL
+1105 ISNTRECTTS
-1115 YLKDSIN
+1115 YLRDSLSYIN
-1122 YLSEIEEDK
+1122 DIEEIN
-1131 KFNYYD
+1131 KFNYYELPIDD
-1137 INLNECKVITTNNDS
+1137 IKVITTNRDVIYKLNS
-1152 LYTIKS
+1152 NMGNSYTETLS
-1158 NQDSFYGKEKLTYY
+1158 YT
-1172 SDVNKLFPTHIEYNI
+1172 SDTNKLFPTNNEYPIYGQQYYAYNEDFI
-1187 RGVSYTGGNLLNYI
+1187 SDYI
-1201 ETDSYSNV
+1201 TYDTII
-1209 KVDNKIVT
+1209 VDGKAVT

-1227 ETPHAILNFATDNNQ
+1227 ETPHAIISFGSKNNSTIKLPRMSIKHVSEIDKVGEDA
-1242 VVTLPK
+1242 VVRKL
-1248 PFETISITPQAKYFV
+1248 
-1263 FWNAVDRGSTTLNQR
+1263 FWNTENN
-1278 SYYKDSYLFK
+1278 SYTKDFIWTKYINEYANY
-1288 DWMDENSSTF
+1288 M
-1298 ATTQNP
+1298 NP
-1304 YTGDNIK
+1304 TDIGTNYFFYNANP
-1311 SFLNSEYSNI
+1311 SI
-1321 NVNRYDYYYLAELYT
+1321 NDYYYLADLCVQDPDT
-1336 TNNSPYETYTGN
+1336 SPYELSNGN

-1355 SFISIGEPI
+1355 SFIPAGEAIELIGDTI
-1364 DLEES
+1364 SLR
-1369 VTLTGK
+1369 GNH
-1375 YGDTYYQRWDCLK
+1375 GDTYYQRWDCLK

-1470 TKVLGEDVDSW
+1470 TKVLGEDIDSW

-1504 INNDLYCFQDN
+1504 INNDLYCFQDS

-1628 TKDSSLAYNEFLG
+1628 TKDSSLAYNEFLE

-1754 ASFTNVKKKF
+1754 ASSINVKKKF
-1764 RTWRWQVPRNNKKNE
+1764 RTWRWQIPRNSKKNE
-1779 DGVITNR
+1779 DGIITNR

-1795 IRLSKNYNS
+1795 IKLSKKYNS
-1804 PLSIYDINVAYY
+1804 SLSIYDINVAYY

>member
-11 KGINTNM
+11 KGMNTNM

-78 TRLEGTEIFSTTDNI
+78 TRLKGTEISSTTDNI
-93 YRIEIREDT
+93 YRIEIKEDT

-158 KYENKNIPISLI
+158 EYERKNISINLI
-170 DKSFDFVAEL
+170 DKSLDFIAEL

-427 QTIYLPESNGGN
+427 QTIYLPESNSGN

-534 QCFGYDKGDVY
+534 QCFGYDQGDVY

-661 GTLFLGNYEI
+661 GTLFIGNYTI
-671 KNNDLTKEQVTNLA
+671 NNNDISEETAIKIRNL
-685 ALLHDKISFKEI
+685 LSSKLGFKYKA
-697 STSINTNIDYYNY
+697 TSIFYKGKNDYYNY
-710 EGLLLSEDI
+710 EGQLGESDV
-719 AGFKYLE
+719 AGFKYME
-726 YYGIAIQFQNING
+726 WYGVAIQFQNKNG

-745 YLGSIRNYIPSKI
+745 YLGSTRNYFPSRIVDYNLSEVVGVNRGELNLDINITELAKI
-758 IQNGTSIKS
+758 VDT
-767 KRAIITCNFVT
+767 
-778 GEISK
+778 
-783 IIDLN
+783 N
-788 IWKKAR
+788 IWVKAR
-794 LLMVKSDNSLR
+794 LLIVNPTNNLKTVL
-805 TIQCQG
+805 CQG
-811 IVSPTVF
+811 IISSTVF
-818 NYSDRYNNAAFA
+818 NYRDRYNNAPFTMSSWRMNSLGKHLKPLFA
-830 MADWKM
+830 NSISWGEVQNIEFSK
-836 SPIGHNCKPLTSNA
+836 SPIIGGNSTTRIIIKCIMRSSHYRTIVVSEDTSVLYDNTSPTIIKAKENLKKWNA
-850 YTDCEI
+850 NIDITKIPDDSWKNNANIIQEI
-856 QNISFS
+856 
-862 RSPFSNSYK
+862 K
-871 GNVRDLTLKYWHIP
+871 
-885 IASYQPECYYAAM
+885 
-898 YDSGKLAKSF
+898 
-908 AREAPQSYS
+908 
-917 RTLEMINE
+917 IN
-925 AYPDLTKDILK
+925 DVDTIVNDF
-936 AAIPVEEWRKYN
+936 
-948 QDNLGSHVFNNIGNP
+948 G
-963 LYKDYLDNFSECFAR
+963 ECFAY
-978 DESIVTF
+978 DESLVTF

-991 EQANNINVYNTK
+991 NQYNNINK
-1003 FRIIGVL
+1003 KAKLRIIGIL
-1010 ESKPLFANFLVQG
+1010 KSNSLFSNYLIQG
-1023 ENLND
+1023 SDLND
-1028 PSLGEIKI
+1028 SSKGNVPTKNIKD
-1036 KQFDKLYSSL
+1036 FTSAL

-1058 GSYDVN
+1058 GDYDAN

-1079 FSDNGI
+1079 YSDNGI
-1085 EKKNSDGNSRKV
+1085 EKKNSNGNSRKV
-1097 WSKPLKKI
+1097 WSKPVKKI
-1105 ISNTRICNTL
+1105 ISNTRECTTS
-1115 YLKDSIN
+1115 YLRDSLSYIN
-1122 YLSEIEEDK
+1122 DIEEIN
-1131 KFNYYD
+1131 KFNYYELPIDD
-1137 INLNECKVITTNNDS
+1137 IKVITTNRDVIYKLNSNMGDS
-1152 LYTIKS
+1152 YTETLS
-1158 NQDSFYGKEKLTYY
+1158 YT
-1172 SDVNKLFPTHIEYNI
+1172 SDTNKLFPTNNEYPI
-1187 RGVSYTGGNLLNYI
+1187 YGQQYYAYKEDSISDYI
-1201 ETDSYSNV
+1201 IYNTII
-1209 KVDNKIVT
+1209 VDGKSVT
-1217 SKDPIRIKYK
+1217 SKDPVRIKYK
-1227 ETPHAILNFATDNNQ
+1227 ETPHAIISFGSKNNSTIKLPRMSIKHKSEIDRVGEDA
-1242 VVTLPK
+1242 VVRKL
-1248 PFETISITPQAKYFV
+1248 
-1263 FWNAVDRGSTTLNQR
+1263 FWNTENN
-1278 SYYKDSYLFK
+1278 SYTKDFIWTKYINEYANY
-1288 DWMDENSSTF
+1288 M
-1298 ATTQNP
+1298 NP
-1304 YTGDNIK
+1304 TNIETNYFFYNANP
-1311 SFLNSEYSNI
+1311 SI
-1321 NVNRYDYYYLAELYT
+1321 NDYYYLADLCVQDPDT
-1336 TNNSPYETYTGN
+1336 SPYELSNGN

-1355 SFISIGEPI
+1355 SFIPAGEAIELIGDTI
-1364 DLEES
+1364 SLR
-1369 VTLTGK
+1369 GNH
-1375 YGDTYYQRWDCLK
+1375 GDTYYQRWDCLK

-1470 TKVLGEDVDSW
+1470 TKVLGEDIDSW

-1515 GISRLLY
+1515 GISKLLY
-1522 NSRVQV
+1522 NSRVQI

-1728 INNWKADCYPFDTL
+1728 INNWKADYYPFDTL

-1754 ASFTNVKKKF
+1754 ASSINVKKKF
-1764 RTWRWQVPRNNKKNE
+1764 RTWRWQIPRNSKKNE
-1779 DGVITNR
+1779 DGIITNR

-1795 IRLSKNYNS
+1795 IKLSKKYNS

>member
-11 KGINTNM
+11 KGMNTNM

-51 NTKLLDIS
+51 NKILNTGIS
-59 GTPIGVC
+59 GCVIGTCV
-66 ILNKYLIIFTHS
+66 LNKYLVLFTQKTEAHRRPDGS
-78 TRLEGTEIFSTTDNI
+78 IVSYNIDSIYRLEIVDN
-93 YRIEIREDT
+93 
-102 LNKELLFSGN
+102 ELITAQLFEGS
-112 LNFDTNH
+112 LNFDTKY

-140 KNQARVINIVY
+140 KNQARVINILEDY
-151 TYRDRID
+151 TA
-158 KYENKNIPISLI
+158 KYEDIIEYKATA
-170 DKSFDFVAEL
+170 FDFVPEL
-180 QLQEHIVI
+180 QLNESI
-188 SKILGNG
+188 SIKKIIGTG
-195 SFPQGTIQYVFSYY
+195 EFPQGTIQYVFSYY
-209 NKNGRQSNLFYQS
+209 NKNGRQSNLFTQS
-222 PLQYLSY
+222 DLQYLAY
-229 ASGVSPEDKVN
+229 NKGVSPEEKVN
-240 CSFKLKI
+240 CSFKI
-247 YNPDKQFDYLRIYS
+247 YIDNVDRQFDYLRIYS

-456 NGCIDTENNC
+456 NGCIDAENNC

-661 GTLFLGNYEI
+661 GTLFIGNYTINNNDISEETAIKIRNLLGN
-671 KNNDLTKEQVTNLA
+671 KLG
-685 ALLHDKISFKEI
+685 FKYRA
-697 STSINTNIDYYNY
+697 TSISYKGKNDYYNY
-710 EGLLLSEDI
+710 EGQLGESDV
-719 AGFKYLE
+719 AGFKYME
-726 YYGIAIQFQNING
+726 WYGVAIQFQNKNG

-745 YLGSIRNYIPSKI
+745 YLGSTRNYFPPSI
-758 IQNGTSIKS
+758 VDYNLSEEVGVNRGELNLDID
-767 KRAIITCNFVT
+767 ITELV
-778 GEISK
+778 K
-783 IIDLN
+783 IIDTN
-788 IWKKAR
+788 IWVKAR
-794 LLMVKSDNSLR
+794 LLIVNPTNSLK
-805 TIQCQG
+805 TVLCQG
-811 IVSPTVF
+811 IISSTVF
-818 NYSDRYNNAAFA
+818 NYRDRYNNAPFTMSSWRMNSLGKHLNSLFA
-830 MADWKM
+830 NSISW
-836 SPIGHNCKPLTSNA
+836 G
-850 YTDCEI
+850 EI
-856 QNISFS
+856 QNIEFS
-862 RSPFSNSYK
+862 KSPIIIGESSTTKINIKCTIYLGYYRTIVISEDNRVLYDKTSPTTIKAKENLKKWNSNIDITKIS
-871 GNVRDLTLKYWHIP
+871 D
-885 IASYQPECYYAAM
+885 
-898 YDSGKLAKSF
+898 DSWKNNATILQEIK
-908 AREAPQSYS
+908 
-917 RTLEMINE
+917 IN
-925 AYPDLTKDILK
+925 DVDTIVNDF
-936 AAIPVEEWRKYN
+936 
-948 QDNLGSHVFNNIGNP
+948 G
-963 LYKDYLDNFSECFAR
+963 ECFAY
-978 DESIVTF
+978 DESLVTF

-991 EQANNINVYNTK
+991 NQYNNINKNAK
-1003 FRIIGVL
+1003 LRIIGIL
-1010 ESKPLFANFLVQG
+1010 KSNPLFSNYLIQG
-1023 ENLND
+1023 SDLND
-1028 PSLGEIKI
+1028 PSKGNVPTKNIKN
-1036 KQFDKLYSSL
+1036 FTSAL

-1058 GSYDVN
+1058 GDYDAN

-1079 FSDNGI
+1079 YSDNGI

-1097 WSKPLKKI
+1097 WSKPVKKI
-1105 ISNTRICNTL
+1105 ISNTRECTTS
-1115 YLKDSIN
+1115 YLRDS
-1122 YLSEIEEDK
+1122 LSYIDDIEEIN
-1131 KFNYYD
+1131 KFNYYELPIDD
-1137 INLNECKVITTNNDS
+1137 IKVITTNNDAIYKLNS
-1152 LYTIKS
+1152 NMGNSYTETLS
-1158 NQDSFYGKEKLTYY
+1158 YT
-1172 SDVNKLFPTHIEYNI
+1172 SDTNKLFPTNNEYPIYGQQYYAYNEDSI
-1187 RGVSYTGGNLLNYI
+1187 SDYI
-1201 ETDSYSNV
+1201 TYNTII
-1209 KVDNKIVT
+1209 VDGKAVT
-1217 SKDPIRIKYK
+1217 SKDPVRIKYR
-1227 ETPHAILNFATDNNQ
+1227 ETPHAIISFGSKNNST
-1242 VVTLPK
+1242 VKLPRMSINHKSEIDRVGEDAVTRRL
-1248 PFETISITPQAKYFV
+1248 
-1263 FWNAVDRGSTTLNQR
+1263 FWNTKNN
-1278 SYYKDSYLFK
+1278 SYTKDFIWTKYINEYTNY
-1288 DWMDENSSTF
+1288 M
-1298 ATTQNP
+1298 NP
-1304 YTGDNIK
+1304 TDIGNNYFFYNANP
-1311 SFLNSEYSNI
+1311 SI
-1321 NVNRYDYYYLAELYT
+1321 NDYYYLADLCVQDPDT
-1336 TNNSPYETYTGN
+1336 SPYELSNGN

-1355 SFISIGEPI
+1355 SFIPAGEAI
-1364 DLEES
+1364 N
-1369 VTLTGK
+1369 LTGETISLRGNH
-1375 YGDTYYQRWDCLK
+1375 GDTYYQRWDCLK

-1504 INNDLYCFQDN
+1504 INNDLYCFQDS
-1515 GISRLLY
+1515 GVSRLLY

-1558 KWAIKSTSSGIYFID
+1558 KWAIKSTPQGIYFVD
-1573 NYNGGL
+1573 TYNGEL
-1579 YKLTS
+1579 YRINDK
-1584 NGIESIS
+1584 GITPIS
-1591 NNKMKNYFSSLP
+1591 QNKFKNYFTKLRP
-1603 IGEWSPNN
+1603 NVWSPSLWNYNN
-1611 ITAKID
+1611 AEDFVDSIKLE
-1617 YDDITKDLYII
+1617 YDSTTSDLYII
-1628 TKDSSLAYNEFLG
+1628 NKDTALAYNELLG

-1647 SYNPLYIVNLQDKSL
+1647 DYGSVLYWINLEDKSL
-1662 QLQTERIQD
+1662 QIYNDGMYE
-1671 SALSEDITNIWE
+1671 A
-1683 SYKGNYGSFYG
+1683 YKGDYGTFKGKRNSP
-1694 SDKAEA
+1694 A
-1700 NVEFIANG
+1700 VIEFIANG

-1717 TVELTTSDIAK
+1717 TIELTTNDIAK

-1754 ASFTNVKKKF
+1754 ASSTNVKKKF
-1764 RTWRWQVPRNNKKNE
+1764 RTWRWQIPRNNKKNE
-1779 DGVITNR
+1779 DGIITNR